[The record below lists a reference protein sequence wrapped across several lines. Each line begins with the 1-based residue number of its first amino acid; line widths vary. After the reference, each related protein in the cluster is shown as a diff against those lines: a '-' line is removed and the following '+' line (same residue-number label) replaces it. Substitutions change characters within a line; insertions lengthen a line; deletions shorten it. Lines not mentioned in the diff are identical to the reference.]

1 MLLAATLTFSQSMGA
16 AIPVAAEELTA
27 DTGQETAETE
37 ESVQEN
43 DDSETTGEAASV
55 PDLEDDEELSLQDD
69 AENAEEEIAEE
80 ENVSETTELSGDN
93 TENQEAF
100 SDGSEA
106 GESVAANEQYQLNLI
121 FEGASGGQDL
131 LPNSRVR
138 IKSRLVDTIGYS
150 DVSAYEL
157 KVAPVTGGNGVKM
170 ADVSLDGQDIVLD
183 VYNKTGDARISATAF
198 INGTEVAKREFWVNI
213 SEYVILPEKITD
225 TSGNEINLEVGQQLD
240 IAKDMK
246 PQLVRY
252 KDGKGDPIPLTG
264 DNYKIVMSQTGPGGE
279 EFRDYDA
286 DGLKWIEVPGQ
297 DLPILERTTENS
309 TWFALLAMERLENG
323 DWHYIT
329 RHHYELTSLISND
342 YDNGHNDDSEEKS
355 SYRLVYDYQDTTG
368 NGAMLPNSQ
377 MTVKTR
383 LADKVNYQ
391 DADDYRLEIIETSK
405 LGDISVS
412 QDGKNLLIRSGKKT
426 GYGCCYVSVQLPD
439 GNGGYQ
445 EAFRKDIWFEVSEY
459 VILPENITDASGNV
473 INPEIGQKI
482 DLEKDMKPQLVRYKN
497 GKGDP
502 IPVTGD
508 NYKIVISSS
517 TDGSTGEIRWDY
529 DTTNWKWINVP
540 GQELP
545 ILERTSGYETRFGL
559 TAMEKDT
566 DGNWHQIARRQYN
579 LDILPGYNG
588 DDSGNFGDSGH
599 DSDDSE
605 EKSFYNLT
613 YDLEGTTGNGAML
626 PNSQM
631 TATTYL
637 EDKTKDYQRVDDYK
651 LEILEQSKL
660 ADISVSADGKKLV
673 IKSGNKTGQGCC
685 YISVQI
691 PDGKG
696 GYREA
701 FRKDMWFSVSEY
713 VILPEKIT
721 DTSGNEINLEVGQQL
736 DIAKDMKPQL
746 VRYKDGKGDP
756 IPVTGDNYKIVIS
769 SWTDESTGTVYPDYD
784 TDGWKWIDVP
794 GQELPILE
802 RTSGYGTHFGLTAME
817 KSADGN
823 WHQIARRMYEV
834 DTLPGYNGDDSGN
847 FGDSGHDSDDS
858 EEKSFYNLTYDLEGT
873 AGNEAMLPNNET
885 TIVTDILDKT
895 SGQHPVKDYKLE
907 IIEQSKLAEA
917 TVSPDGKK
925 LIIKS
930 NDKTGVG
937 CCYVA
942 VKLLDKTGEYKE
954 AFRKDIWFEVSEFM
968 LLPENLT
975 DKNGKLLNP
984 AVGESIN
991 LANLKVKLVQYING
1005 KGDPVEITGNDI
1017 KIVVM
1022 SWKDTES
1029 GKLQYDYDDEA
1040 WNMQKVSGQ
1049 ELPIMTRKSDDNTR
1063 LALSAMRK
1071 NKNGEWER
1079 LVRKHFEIGENSS
1092 KHSHSWKA
1100 VKTVQAT
1107 CTSKGSRTD
1116 KCTSCDGVRTVTLPA
1131 KHTAVKD
1138 AAVAA
1143 TVFKAGKKEGSHC
1156 KVCGKVLR
1164 KQITVA
1170 KLKPTISLTTSSLK
1184 MKAGQSTTAFK
1195 AAGLAKGDYVT
1206 KVTSGNTGIVKVSS
1220 VTKKGTFR
1228 LTAGKK
1234 AGSTTVKVILASK
1247 KSASFKVTVQRRVV
1261 KTSKITVST
1270 KSVTLK
1276 KGTTYRK
1283 LASSV
1288 KVTPVTRQ
1296 EKVTYTSS
1304 NKKIVTVTSGG
1315 VIKGL
1320 KKGTATITI
1329 RSGSKRT
1336 TCKVTVK

>member
-1 MLLAATLTFSQSMGA
+1 MKKKRIAMLLAAALTFSQSMGA
-16 AIPVAAEELTA
+16 AIPVAAEKLTA

-43 DDSETTGEAASV
+43 GGSEITGETASV
-55 PDLEDDEELSLQDD
+55 SDLEDDEELSLQDD
-69 AENAEEEIAEE
+69 AENAEEVAEE
-80 ENVSETTELSGDN
+80 ENTSEIAEISGDN
-93 TENQEAF
+93 TENQEVF
-100 SDGSEA
+100 SDGSEG
-106 GESVAANEQYQLNLI
+106 GESAAANEQYQLNLI
-121 FEGASGGQDL
+121 YEGTSGSQDL
-131 LPNSRVR
+131 LPNSHVR
-138 IKSRLVDTIGYS
+138 IKTRLVDTTDWS
-150 DVSAYEL
+150 AVSTYEL

-198 INGTEVAKREFWVNI
+198 INGTEVAKREFGVNI
-213 SEYVILPEKITD
+213 SEYVILPEKT
-225 TSGNEINLEVGQQLD
+225 INLEAGQQLD

-252 KDGKGDPIPLTG
+252 KDGKGDPIPVTG

-279 EFRDYDA
+279 ELRDYDA
-286 DGLKWIEVPGQ
+286 DGLKWIAVPGQ

-309 TWFALLAMERLENG
+309 TWFALLAMERSENG

-329 RHHYELTSLISND
+329 RHHYALDPLINSD

-355 SYRLVYDYQDTTG
+355 SYSLIYDYQDTTG
-368 NGAMLPNSQ
+368 NGS
-377 MTVKTR
+377 
-383 LADKVNYQ
+383 
-391 DADDYRLEIIETSK
+391 
-405 LGDISVS
+405 
-412 QDGKNLLIRSGKKT
+412 
-426 GYGCCYVSVQLPD
+426 
-439 GNGGYQ
+439 
-445 EAFRKDIWFEVSEY
+445 
-459 VILPENITDASGNV
+459 
-473 INPEIGQKI
+473 
-482 DLEKDMKPQLVRYKN
+482 
-497 GKGDP
+497 
-502 IPVTGD
+502 
-508 NYKIVISSS
+508 
-517 TDGSTGEIRWDY
+517 
-529 DTTNWKWINVP
+529 
-540 GQELP
+540 
-545 ILERTSGYETRFGL
+545 
-559 TAMEKDT
+559 
-566 DGNWHQIARRQYN
+566 
-579 LDILPGYNG
+579 
-588 DDSGNFGDSGH
+588 
-599 DSDDSE
+599 
-605 EKSFYNLT
+605 
-613 YDLEGTTGNGAML
+613 ML

-660 ADISVSADGKKLV
+660 AEISVSADGKKLV

-701 FRKDMWFSVSEY
+701 FRKDIWFSVSEY
-713 VILPEKIT
+713 VLLPENIT
-721 DTSGNEINLEVGQQL
+721 DANGKVFIPEVGQQI
-736 DIAKDMKPQL
+736 DILNNMKPQL
-746 VRYKDGKGDP
+746 VRYKKGKGDP
-756 IPVTGDNYKIVIS
+756 IPVTGDNYKIVIYS
-769 SWTDESTGTVYPDYD
+769 ETDESTGTVHRDYD
-784 TDGWKWIDVP
+784 ADGWKWIDVP

-802 RTSGYGTHFGLTAME
+802 RTSGYGTWFALVAME

-823 WHQIARRMYEV
+823 WHQIARRMYEL
-834 DTLPGYNGDDSGN
+834 DTLPGYNGNDSGS

-917 TVSPDGKK
+917 AVSSDGKK

-942 VKLLDKTGEYKE
+942 VKLLDKTGKYKE

-991 LANLKVKLVQYING
+991 LANLKVKLIQYING

-1022 SWKDTES
+1022 SWRDTES
-1029 GKLQYDYDDEA
+1029 GKLQYDYDEEA

-1063 LALSAMRK
+1063 LALSAIRK

-1143 TVFKAGKKEGSHC
+1143 TVFKAGKTEGSHC

-1164 KQITVA
+1164 KQASVA
-1170 KLKPTISLTTSSLK
+1170 KLKPTISLTASSLK

-1247 KSASFKVTVQRRVV
+1247 KSVSFKVTVQNGAV

-1270 KSVTLK
+1270 KSVILK

-1288 KVTPVTRQ
+1288 KVTPVTSP

-1304 NKKIVTVTSGG
+1304 NKKIATVTSGG

-1329 RSGSKRT
+1329 RSGSKKT

>member
-55 PDLEDDEELSLQDD
+55 PDLKDDEELSLQDD

-80 ENVSETTELSGDN
+80 ENTSEITELFGDN
-93 TENQEAF
+93 TENQEVF
-100 SDGSEA
+100 NDGSEG
-106 GESVAANEQYQLNLI
+106 GESAAANEQYQLNLI

-157 KVAPVTGGNGVKM
+157 KVAPVTGGNGAKM

-309 TWFALLAMERLENG
+309 TWFALLAMERSENG

-355 SYRLVYDYQDTTG
+355 SYRLVYDYQD
-368 NGAMLPNSQ
+368 
-377 MTVKTR
+377 
-383 LADKVNYQ
+383 
-391 DADDYRLEIIETSK
+391 
-405 LGDISVS
+405 
-412 QDGKNLLIRSGKKT
+412 
-426 GYGCCYVSVQLPD
+426 
-439 GNGGYQ
+439 
-445 EAFRKDIWFEVSEY
+445 
-459 VILPENITDASGNV
+459 
-473 INPEIGQKI
+473 
-482 DLEKDMKPQLVRYKN
+482 
-497 GKGDP
+497 
-502 IPVTGD
+502 
-508 NYKIVISSS
+508 
-517 TDGSTGEIRWDY
+517 
-529 DTTNWKWINVP
+529 
-540 GQELP
+540 
-545 ILERTSGYETRFGL
+545 
-559 TAMEKDT
+559 
-566 DGNWHQIARRQYN
+566 
-579 LDILPGYNG
+579 
-588 DDSGNFGDSGH
+588 
-599 DSDDSE
+599 
-605 EKSFYNLT
+605 
-613 YDLEGTTGNGAML
+613 TTGNGAML

-756 IPVTGDNYKIVIS
+756 IPLTGDNYKIVIS

-784 TDGWKWIDVP
+784 TDVWKWIDVP

-802 RTSGYGTHFGLTAME
+802 RTSGYGTYFGLTAME

-823 WHQIARRMYEV
+823 WHQIARRMYEL

-968 LLPENLT
+968 LLPENMT

-1184 MKAGQSTTAFK
+1184 MKASQSTTAFK

-1247 KSASFKVTVQRRVV
+1247 KSASFKVTVQRGVV

-1288 KVTPVTRQ
+1288 KVTPVTSQ

-1320 KKGTATITI
+1320 KKGKKYYVKVRSYKTVNGKRIYGAYSTAKKATI
-1329 RSGSKRT
+1329 K
-1336 TCKVTVK
+1336 

>member
-1 MLLAATLTFSQSMGA
+1 MKKKRIAMLLVATLTFSQSMGA
-16 AIPVAAEELTA
+16 VIPVAAEELTA

-37 ESVQEN
+37 ESEEIVQEN
-43 DDSETTGEAASV
+43 DASETTGEAASV

-80 ENVSETTELSGDN
+80 ENTSETTELFGDN

-106 GESVAANEQYQLNLI
+106 GESAEANEQYQLNLI
-121 FEGASGGQDL
+121 FEGASGSQDL
-131 LPNSRVR
+131 LPNSHVR
-138 IKSRLVDTIGYS
+138 IKSRLVDTIGCS

-183 VYNKTGDARISATAF
+183 IYNKTGDARISATAS

-309 TWFALLAMERLENG
+309 TWFALLAMERSENG

-355 SYRLVYDYQDTTG
+355 SYRLVYDYQD
-368 NGAMLPNSQ
+368 
-377 MTVKTR
+377 
-383 LADKVNYQ
+383 
-391 DADDYRLEIIETSK
+391 
-405 LGDISVS
+405 
-412 QDGKNLLIRSGKKT
+412 
-426 GYGCCYVSVQLPD
+426 
-439 GNGGYQ
+439 
-445 EAFRKDIWFEVSEY
+445 
-459 VILPENITDASGNV
+459 
-473 INPEIGQKI
+473 
-482 DLEKDMKPQLVRYKN
+482 
-497 GKGDP
+497 
-502 IPVTGD
+502 
-508 NYKIVISSS
+508 
-517 TDGSTGEIRWDY
+517 
-529 DTTNWKWINVP
+529 
-540 GQELP
+540 
-545 ILERTSGYETRFGL
+545 
-559 TAMEKDT
+559 
-566 DGNWHQIARRQYN
+566 
-579 LDILPGYNG
+579 
-588 DDSGNFGDSGH
+588 
-599 DSDDSE
+599 
-605 EKSFYNLT
+605 
-613 YDLEGTTGNGAML
+613 TTGNGAML

-721 DTSGNEINLEVGQQL
+721 DANGNVIIPKVGQQV
-736 DIAKDMKPQL
+736 DIVNNMKPQL

-769 SWTDESTGTVYPDYD
+769 SWTDESTGTVYHDYD

-802 RTSGYGTHFGLTAME
+802 RTSGYGTYFGLTAME
-817 KSADGN
+817 KSVDGN
-823 WHQIARRMYEV
+823 WYQIARRMYEL

-1220 VTKKGTFR
+1220 VTKKGAFR

-1247 KSASFKVTVQRRVV
+1247 KSASFKVTVQRGVV

-1288 KVTPVTRQ
+1288 KVTPVTSQ

>member
-1 MLLAATLTFSQSMGA
+1 MKKKRIAMFLVATLTFSQSMGA
-16 AIPVAAEELTA
+16 VIPVAAEELTA

-37 ESVQEN
+37 ESEEIVQEN
-43 DDSETTGEAASV
+43 GGSETTGEAASV

-69 AENAEEEIAEE
+69 AENAEEE
-80 ENVSETTELSGDN
+80 NVSETTELFGDN

-106 GESVAANEQYQLNLI
+106 GGSAAANEQYQLNLI

-329 RHHYELTSLISND
+329 RHYYELNPLNNSD

-355 SYRLVYDYQDTTG
+355 SYRLVYDYQD
-368 NGAMLPNSQ
+368 
-377 MTVKTR
+377 
-383 LADKVNYQ
+383 
-391 DADDYRLEIIETSK
+391 
-405 LGDISVS
+405 
-412 QDGKNLLIRSGKKT
+412 
-426 GYGCCYVSVQLPD
+426 
-439 GNGGYQ
+439 
-445 EAFRKDIWFEVSEY
+445 
-459 VILPENITDASGNV
+459 
-473 INPEIGQKI
+473 
-482 DLEKDMKPQLVRYKN
+482 
-497 GKGDP
+497 
-502 IPVTGD
+502 
-508 NYKIVISSS
+508 
-517 TDGSTGEIRWDY
+517 
-529 DTTNWKWINVP
+529 
-540 GQELP
+540 
-545 ILERTSGYETRFGL
+545 
-559 TAMEKDT
+559 
-566 DGNWHQIARRQYN
+566 
-579 LDILPGYNG
+579 
-588 DDSGNFGDSGH
+588 
-599 DSDDSE
+599 
-605 EKSFYNLT
+605 
-613 YDLEGTTGNGAML
+613 TTGNGAML

-1107 CTSKGSRTD
+1107 CASKGSRTD

-1288 KVTPVTRQ
+1288 KVTPVTSQ

>member
-1 MLLAATLTFSQSMGA
+1 MKKKRIAMLLVATLTFSQSMGA

-55 PDLEDDEELSLQDD
+55 PDLKDDEELSLQDD

-80 ENVSETTELSGDN
+80 ENTSEITELFGDN
-93 TENQEAF
+93 TENQEVF
-100 SDGSEA
+100 NDGSEG
-106 GESVAANEQYQLNLI
+106 GESAAANEQYQLNLI

-309 TWFALLAMERLENG
+309 TWFALLAMERSENG

-368 NGAMLPNSQ
+368 N
-377 MTVKTR
+377 
-383 LADKVNYQ
+383 
-391 DADDYRLEIIETSK
+391 E
-405 LGDISVS
+405 
-412 QDGKNLLIRSGKKT
+412 
-426 GYGCCYVSVQLPD
+426 
-439 GNGGYQ
+439 
-445 EAFRKDIWFEVSEY
+445 
-459 VILPENITDASGNV
+459 
-473 INPEIGQKI
+473 
-482 DLEKDMKPQLVRYKN
+482 
-497 GKGDP
+497 
-502 IPVTGD
+502 
-508 NYKIVISSS
+508 
-517 TDGSTGEIRWDY
+517 
-529 DTTNWKWINVP
+529 
-540 GQELP
+540 
-545 ILERTSGYETRFGL
+545 
-559 TAMEKDT
+559 
-566 DGNWHQIARRQYN
+566 
-579 LDILPGYNG
+579 
-588 DDSGNFGDSGH
+588 
-599 DSDDSE
+599 
-605 EKSFYNLT
+605 
-613 YDLEGTTGNGAML
+613 AML

-769 SWTDESTGTVYPDYD
+769 SWIDESTGTVYHDYD

-802 RTSGYGTHFGLTAME
+802 RTSGYGTYFGLTAME

-823 WHQIARRMYEV
+823 WHQIARRMYEL

-917 TVSPDGKK
+917 TVSSDGKK

-1247 KSASFKVTVQRRVV
+1247 KSASFKVTVQRGVV

-1288 KVTPVTRQ
+1288 KVTPVTSQ

>member
-1 MLLAATLTFSQSMGA
+1 MKKKRIAMLLVATLTFSQSMGA
-16 AIPVAAEELTA
+16 VIPVAAEELTA

-43 DDSETTGEAASV
+43 DDSETIGKAASV

-80 ENVSETTELSGDN
+80 DTSETTELFGDN

-106 GESVAANEQYQLNLI
+106 GESAVANEQYQLNLI

-198 INGTEVAKREFWVNI
+198 INGTEVAKREFGVNI

-329 RHHYELTSLISND
+329 RHHYELNPLNNSD

-355 SYRLVYDYQDTTG
+355 SYRLIYDYQD
-368 NGAMLPNSQ
+368 
-377 MTVKTR
+377 
-383 LADKVNYQ
+383 
-391 DADDYRLEIIETSK
+391 
-405 LGDISVS
+405 
-412 QDGKNLLIRSGKKT
+412 
-426 GYGCCYVSVQLPD
+426 
-439 GNGGYQ
+439 
-445 EAFRKDIWFEVSEY
+445 
-459 VILPENITDASGNV
+459 
-473 INPEIGQKI
+473 
-482 DLEKDMKPQLVRYKN
+482 
-497 GKGDP
+497 
-502 IPVTGD
+502 
-508 NYKIVISSS
+508 
-517 TDGSTGEIRWDY
+517 
-529 DTTNWKWINVP
+529 
-540 GQELP
+540 
-545 ILERTSGYETRFGL
+545 
-559 TAMEKDT
+559 
-566 DGNWHQIARRQYN
+566 
-579 LDILPGYNG
+579 
-588 DDSGNFGDSGH
+588 
-599 DSDDSE
+599 
-605 EKSFYNLT
+605 
-613 YDLEGTTGNGAML
+613 TTGNGAML

-784 TDGWKWIDVP
+784 TDVWKWIDVP

-802 RTSGYGTHFGLTAME
+802 RTSGYGTYFGLTAME

-823 WHQIARRMYEV
+823 WHQIARRMYEL

-907 IIEQSKLAEA
+907 IIEQSKLEEA

-968 LLPENLT
+968 LLPENMT

-1184 MKAGQSTTAFK
+1184 MKASQSTTAFK

-1247 KSASFKVTVQRRVV
+1247 KSASFKVTVQRGVV

-1288 KVTPVTRQ
+1288 KVTPVTSQ

-1329 RSGSKRT
+1329 RIGSKRT

>member
-1 MLLAATLTFSQSMGA
+1 MKKKRIAMLLVATLTFSQSMGA
-16 AIPVAAEELTA
+16 VIPVAAEELTA

-37 ESVQEN
+37 ESEEIVQEN
-43 DDSETTGEAASV
+43 DASETTGEAASV

-80 ENVSETTELSGDN
+80 ENTSETTELFGDN

-106 GESVAANEQYQLNLI
+106 GESAAANEQYQLNLI

-157 KVAPVTGGNGVKM
+157 KVAPVTGGNGAKM

-252 KDGKGDPIPLTG
+252 KDGKGDPIP
-264 DNYKIVMSQTGPGGE
+264 
-279 EFRDYDA
+279 
-286 DGLKWIEVPGQ
+286 
-297 DLPILERTTENS
+297 
-309 TWFALLAMERLENG
+309 
-323 DWHYIT
+323 
-329 RHHYELTSLISND
+329 
-342 YDNGHNDDSEEKS
+342 
-355 SYRLVYDYQDTTG
+355 
-368 NGAMLPNSQ
+368 
-377 MTVKTR
+377 
-383 LADKVNYQ
+383 
-391 DADDYRLEIIETSK
+391 
-405 LGDISVS
+405 
-412 QDGKNLLIRSGKKT
+412 
-426 GYGCCYVSVQLPD
+426 
-439 GNGGYQ
+439 
-445 EAFRKDIWFEVSEY
+445 
-459 VILPENITDASGNV
+459 
-473 INPEIGQKI
+473 
-482 DLEKDMKPQLVRYKN
+482 
-497 GKGDP
+497 
-502 IPVTGD
+502 
-508 NYKIVISSS
+508 
-517 TDGSTGEIRWDY
+517 
-529 DTTNWKWINVP
+529 
-540 GQELP
+540 
-545 ILERTSGYETRFGL
+545 
-559 TAMEKDT
+559 
-566 DGNWHQIARRQYN
+566 
-579 LDILPGYNG
+579 
-588 DDSGNFGDSGH
+588 
-599 DSDDSE
+599 
-605 EKSFYNLT
+605 
-613 YDLEGTTGNGAML
+613 
-626 PNSQM
+626 
-631 TATTYL
+631 
-637 EDKTKDYQRVDDYK
+637 
-651 LEILEQSKL
+651 
-660 ADISVSADGKKLV
+660 
-673 IKSGNKTGQGCC
+673 
-685 YISVQI
+685 
-691 PDGKG
+691 
-696 GYREA
+696 
-701 FRKDMWFSVSEY
+701 
-713 VILPEKIT
+713 
-721 DTSGNEINLEVGQQL
+721 
-736 DIAKDMKPQL
+736 
-746 VRYKDGKGDP
+746 
-756 IPVTGDNYKIVIS
+756 VTGDNYKIVIS
-769 SWTDESTGTVYPDYD
+769 SWTDESTGTVYHDYD

-802 RTSGYGTHFGLTAME
+802 RTSGYGTYFGLTAME
-817 KSADGN
+817 KSVDGN
-823 WHQIARRMYEV
+823 WYQIARRMYEL

-1170 KLKPTISLTTSSLK
+1170 KLKPTISLTASSLK

-1206 KVTSGNTGIVKVSS
+1206 RVTSGNTGIVKVSS
-1220 VTKKGTFR
+1220 VTKKGAFR

-1247 KSASFKVTVQRRVV
+1247 KSASFKVTVQRGVV

-1288 KVTPVTRQ
+1288 KVTPVTSQ

-1320 KKGTATITI
+1320 KKGNATITI

>member
-1 MLLAATLTFSQSMGA
+1 MKKKRIAMLLAAALTFSQSMGA

-43 DDSETTGEAASV
+43 GGSEITGETASV
-55 PDLEDDEELSLQDD
+55 SDLEDDEELSLQDD
-69 AENAEEEIAEE
+69 AENAEEVAEE
-80 ENVSETTELSGDN
+80 ENTSEIAEISGDN
-93 TENQEAF
+93 TENQEVF
-100 SDGSEA
+100 SDGSEG
-106 GESVAANEQYQLNLI
+106 GESATANEQYQLNLI
-121 FEGASGGQDL
+121 YEGTSGSQDL

-138 IKSRLVDTIGYS
+138 MKTRLVDTTDWS
-150 DVSAYEL
+150 AVSTYEL

-198 INGTEVAKREFWVNI
+198 INGTEVAKREFGINI
-213 SEYVILPEKITD
+213 SEYVILPEKT
-225 TSGNEINLEVGQQLD
+225 INLEAGQQLD

-252 KDGKGDPIPLTG
+252 KDGKGDPIPVTG

-279 EFRDYDA
+279 ELRDYDA
-286 DGLKWIEVPGQ
+286 DGLKWIAVPGQ

-309 TWFALLAMERLENG
+309 TWFALLAMERSENG

-329 RHHYELTSLISND
+329 RHHYALDPLINSD

-355 SYRLVYDYQDTTG
+355 SYSLIYDYQDTTG
-368 NGAMLPNSQ
+368 NGS
-377 MTVKTR
+377 
-383 LADKVNYQ
+383 
-391 DADDYRLEIIETSK
+391 
-405 LGDISVS
+405 
-412 QDGKNLLIRSGKKT
+412 
-426 GYGCCYVSVQLPD
+426 
-439 GNGGYQ
+439 
-445 EAFRKDIWFEVSEY
+445 
-459 VILPENITDASGNV
+459 
-473 INPEIGQKI
+473 
-482 DLEKDMKPQLVRYKN
+482 
-497 GKGDP
+497 
-502 IPVTGD
+502 
-508 NYKIVISSS
+508 
-517 TDGSTGEIRWDY
+517 
-529 DTTNWKWINVP
+529 
-540 GQELP
+540 
-545 ILERTSGYETRFGL
+545 
-559 TAMEKDT
+559 
-566 DGNWHQIARRQYN
+566 
-579 LDILPGYNG
+579 
-588 DDSGNFGDSGH
+588 
-599 DSDDSE
+599 
-605 EKSFYNLT
+605 
-613 YDLEGTTGNGAML
+613 ML

-660 ADISVSADGKKLV
+660 AEISVSADGKKLV

-701 FRKDMWFSVSEY
+701 FRKDIWFSVSEY
-713 VILPEKIT
+713 VLLPENIT
-721 DTSGNEINLEVGQQL
+721 DANGKVFIPEVGQQI
-736 DIAKDMKPQL
+736 DILNNMKPQL
-746 VRYKDGKGDP
+746 VRYKKGKGDP
-756 IPVTGDNYKIVIS
+756 IPVTGDNYKIVIYS
-769 SWTDESTGTVYPDYD
+769 ETDESTGTVHRDYD
-784 TDGWKWIDVP
+784 ADGWKWIDVP

-802 RTSGYGTHFGLTAME
+802 RTSGYGTWFALVAME

-823 WHQIARRMYEV
+823 WHQIARRMYEL
-834 DTLPGYNGDDSGN
+834 DTLPGYNGNDSGS

-885 TIVTDILDKT
+885 TIMTDILDKT

-917 TVSPDGKK
+917 AVSSDGKK

-942 VKLLDKTGEYKE
+942 VKLLDKTGKYKE

-991 LANLKVKLVQYING
+991 LANLKVKLIQYING

-1022 SWKDTES
+1022 SWRDTES

-1040 WNMQKVSGQ
+1040 WNMQKVFGQ

-1063 LALSAMRK
+1063 LALSAIRK

-1143 TVFKAGKKEGSHC
+1143 TVFKAGKTEGSHC

-1164 KQITVA
+1164 KQASVA
-1170 KLKPTISLTTSSLK
+1170 KLKPTISLTASSLK

-1206 KVTSGNTGIVKVSS
+1206 KVTSGNTGIVKVSY

-1247 KSASFKVTVQRRVV
+1247 KSASFKVTVQNGAV

-1288 KVTPVTRQ
+1288 KVIPVTSQ
-1296 EKVTYTSS
+1296 
-1304 NKKIVTVTSGG
+1304 
-1315 VIKGL
+1315 
-1320 KKGTATITI
+1320 
-1329 RSGSKRT
+1329 
-1336 TCKVTVK
+1336 

>member
-1 MLLAATLTFSQSMGA
+1 
-16 AIPVAAEELTA
+16 
-27 DTGQETAETE
+27 
-37 ESVQEN
+37 
-43 DDSETTGEAASV
+43 
-55 PDLEDDEELSLQDD
+55 
-69 AENAEEEIAEE
+69 
-80 ENVSETTELSGDN
+80 
-93 TENQEAF
+93 
-100 SDGSEA
+100 
-106 GESVAANEQYQLNLI
+106 
-121 FEGASGGQDL
+121 
-131 LPNSRVR
+131 
-138 IKSRLVDTIGYS
+138 
-150 DVSAYEL
+150 
-157 KVAPVTGGNGVKM
+157 
-170 ADVSLDGQDIVLD
+170 
-183 VYNKTGDARISATAF
+183 
-198 INGTEVAKREFWVNI
+198 
-213 SEYVILPEKITD
+213 
-225 TSGNEINLEVGQQLD
+225 
-240 IAKDMK
+240 
-246 PQLVRY
+246 
-252 KDGKGDPIPLTG
+252 
-264 DNYKIVMSQTGPGGE
+264 
-279 EFRDYDA
+279 
-286 DGLKWIEVPGQ
+286 
-297 DLPILERTTENS
+297 
-309 TWFALLAMERLENG
+309 
-323 DWHYIT
+323 
-329 RHHYELTSLISND
+329 
-342 YDNGHNDDSEEKS
+342 
-355 SYRLVYDYQDTTG
+355 
-368 NGAMLPNSQ
+368 
-377 MTVKTR
+377 
-383 LADKVNYQ
+383 
-391 DADDYRLEIIETSK
+391 
-405 LGDISVS
+405 
-412 QDGKNLLIRSGKKT
+412 
-426 GYGCCYVSVQLPD
+426 
-439 GNGGYQ
+439 
-445 EAFRKDIWFEVSEY
+445 
-459 VILPENITDASGNV
+459 
-473 INPEIGQKI
+473 
-482 DLEKDMKPQLVRYKN
+482 
-497 GKGDP
+497 
-502 IPVTGD
+502 
-508 NYKIVISSS
+508 
-517 TDGSTGEIRWDY
+517 
-529 DTTNWKWINVP
+529 
-540 GQELP
+540 
-545 ILERTSGYETRFGL
+545 
-559 TAMEKDT
+559 
-566 DGNWHQIARRQYN
+566 
-579 LDILPGYNG
+579 
-588 DDSGNFGDSGH
+588 
-599 DSDDSE
+599 
-605 EKSFYNLT
+605 
-613 YDLEGTTGNGAML
+613 
-626 PNSQM
+626 
-631 TATTYL
+631 
-637 EDKTKDYQRVDDYK
+637 
-651 LEILEQSKL
+651 
-660 ADISVSADGKKLV
+660 
-673 IKSGNKTGQGCC
+673 
-685 YISVQI
+685 
-691 PDGKG
+691 
-696 GYREA
+696 
-701 FRKDMWFSVSEY
+701 
-713 VILPEKIT
+713 
-721 DTSGNEINLEVGQQL
+721 
-736 DIAKDMKPQL
+736 
-746 VRYKDGKGDP
+746 
-756 IPVTGDNYKIVIS
+756 
-769 SWTDESTGTVYPDYD
+769 
-784 TDGWKWIDVP
+784 
-794 GQELPILE
+794 
-802 RTSGYGTHFGLTAME
+802 
-817 KSADGN
+817 
-823 WHQIARRMYEV
+823 MYEV

-917 TVSPDGKK
+917 TVSPAGKK

-968 LLPENLT
+968 LIPENLT

-991 LANLKVKLVQYING
+991 FANLKVKLVQYING

-1049 ELPIMTRKSDDNTR
+1049 ELPIMTRKSEDNTR

-1164 KQITVA
+1164 KQASVA
-1170 KLKPTISLTTSSLK
+1170 KLKPTISLTASSLK

-1247 KSASFKVTVQRRVV
+1247 KSASFKVTVQRGAV

-1288 KVTPVTRQ
+1288 KVTPVTSQ
-1296 EKVTYTSS
+1296 KKVTYTSS
-1304 NKKIVTVTSGG
+1304 NKKIATVTSGG

>member
-1 MLLAATLTFSQSMGA
+1 MKKKRIAMLLVATLTFSQSMGA
-16 AIPVAAEELTA
+16 VIPVAAEELTA

-37 ESVQEN
+37 ESEEIVQEN
-43 DDSETTGEAASV
+43 GGSETTGEAASV

-80 ENVSETTELSGDN
+80 ENVSETTELFGDN
-93 TENQEAF
+93 TENQEVF
-100 SDGSEA
+100 SDGSEG
-106 GESVAANEQYQLNLI
+106 GESAEANEQYQLNLI

-198 INGTEVAKREFWVNI
+198 INGTEVAKREFGVNI

-252 KDGKGDPIPLTG
+252 KDGKGDPIPVTG

-279 EFRDYDA
+279 ELRDYDA

-309 TWFALLAMERLENG
+309 TWFALLAMERSENG

-368 NGAMLPNSQ
+368 N
-377 MTVKTR
+377 
-383 LADKVNYQ
+383 
-391 DADDYRLEIIETSK
+391 E
-405 LGDISVS
+405 
-412 QDGKNLLIRSGKKT
+412 
-426 GYGCCYVSVQLPD
+426 
-439 GNGGYQ
+439 
-445 EAFRKDIWFEVSEY
+445 
-459 VILPENITDASGNV
+459 
-473 INPEIGQKI
+473 
-482 DLEKDMKPQLVRYKN
+482 
-497 GKGDP
+497 
-502 IPVTGD
+502 
-508 NYKIVISSS
+508 
-517 TDGSTGEIRWDY
+517 
-529 DTTNWKWINVP
+529 
-540 GQELP
+540 
-545 ILERTSGYETRFGL
+545 
-559 TAMEKDT
+559 
-566 DGNWHQIARRQYN
+566 
-579 LDILPGYNG
+579 
-588 DDSGNFGDSGH
+588 
-599 DSDDSE
+599 
-605 EKSFYNLT
+605 
-613 YDLEGTTGNGAML
+613 AML

-631 TATTYL
+631 TAITYL

-721 DTSGNEINLEVGQQL
+721 DANGNVIIPEVGQQV
-736 DIAKDMKPQL
+736 DIVNNMKPQL

-769 SWTDESTGTVYPDYD
+769 SWTDESTGTVYHDYD

-802 RTSGYGTHFGLTAME
+802 RTSGYGTYFGLTAME

-1116 KCTSCDGVRTVTLPA
+1116 KCTSCDGIRTVTLPA

-1138 AAVAA
+1138 AAIAA

-1170 KLKPTISLTTSSLK
+1170 KLKPTISLTASSLK

-1247 KSASFKVTVQRRVV
+1247 KSASFKVTVQRGAV

-1288 KVTPVTRQ
+1288 KVTPVTSQ

-1304 NKKIVTVTSGG
+1304 NKKIATVTSGG

>member
-1 MLLAATLTFSQSMGA
+1 MKKKRIAMLLVATLTFSQSMGA
-16 AIPVAAEELTA
+16 VIPVAAEELTA

-37 ESVQEN
+37 ESEEIVQEN
-43 DDSETTGEAASV
+43 DASETTGEAASV

-80 ENVSETTELSGDN
+80 ENTSETTELFGDN

-106 GESVAANEQYQLNLI
+106 GESAEANEQYQLNLI
-121 FEGASGGQDL
+121 FEGASGSQDL
-131 LPNSRVR
+131 LPNSHIR
-138 IKSRLVDTIGYS
+138 IKSRLVDTIGCS

-183 VYNKTGDARISATAF
+183 VYNKTGDARISATAS

-309 TWFALLAMERLENG
+309 TWFALLAMERSENG

-355 SYRLVYDYQDTTG
+355 SYRLVYDYQD
-368 NGAMLPNSQ
+368 
-377 MTVKTR
+377 
-383 LADKVNYQ
+383 
-391 DADDYRLEIIETSK
+391 
-405 LGDISVS
+405 
-412 QDGKNLLIRSGKKT
+412 
-426 GYGCCYVSVQLPD
+426 
-439 GNGGYQ
+439 
-445 EAFRKDIWFEVSEY
+445 
-459 VILPENITDASGNV
+459 
-473 INPEIGQKI
+473 
-482 DLEKDMKPQLVRYKN
+482 
-497 GKGDP
+497 
-502 IPVTGD
+502 
-508 NYKIVISSS
+508 
-517 TDGSTGEIRWDY
+517 
-529 DTTNWKWINVP
+529 
-540 GQELP
+540 
-545 ILERTSGYETRFGL
+545 
-559 TAMEKDT
+559 
-566 DGNWHQIARRQYN
+566 
-579 LDILPGYNG
+579 
-588 DDSGNFGDSGH
+588 
-599 DSDDSE
+599 
-605 EKSFYNLT
+605 
-613 YDLEGTTGNGAML
+613 TTGNGAML

-721 DTSGNEINLEVGQQL
+721 DANGNVIIPKVGQQV
-736 DIAKDMKPQL
+736 DIVNNMKPQL

-769 SWTDESTGTVYPDYD
+769 SWTDESTGTVYHDYD

-802 RTSGYGTHFGLTAME
+802 RTSGYGTYFGLTAME

-823 WHQIARRMYEV
+823 WHQIARRMYEL

-1247 KSASFKVTVQRRVV
+1247 KSASFKVTVQRGVV

-1288 KVTPVTRQ
+1288 KVTPVTSQ

>member
-1 MLLAATLTFSQSMGA
+1 MKKKRIAMLLVATLTFSQSMGA
-16 AIPVAAEELTA
+16 VIPVAAEELTA

-37 ESVQEN
+37 ESEEIVQEN
-43 DDSETTGEAASV
+43 DASETTGEAASV

-80 ENVSETTELSGDN
+80 ENTSETTELFGDN
-93 TENQEAF
+93 TENQEVF
-100 SDGSEA
+100 NDGSEG
-106 GESVAANEQYQLNLI
+106 GESAAANEQYQLNLI

-157 KVAPVTGGNGVKM
+157 KVAPVTGGNGAKM

-309 TWFALLAMERLENG
+309 TWFALLAMERSENG

-355 SYRLVYDYQDTTG
+355 SYRLVYDYQD
-368 NGAMLPNSQ
+368 
-377 MTVKTR
+377 
-383 LADKVNYQ
+383 
-391 DADDYRLEIIETSK
+391 
-405 LGDISVS
+405 
-412 QDGKNLLIRSGKKT
+412 
-426 GYGCCYVSVQLPD
+426 
-439 GNGGYQ
+439 
-445 EAFRKDIWFEVSEY
+445 
-459 VILPENITDASGNV
+459 
-473 INPEIGQKI
+473 
-482 DLEKDMKPQLVRYKN
+482 
-497 GKGDP
+497 
-502 IPVTGD
+502 
-508 NYKIVISSS
+508 
-517 TDGSTGEIRWDY
+517 
-529 DTTNWKWINVP
+529 
-540 GQELP
+540 
-545 ILERTSGYETRFGL
+545 
-559 TAMEKDT
+559 
-566 DGNWHQIARRQYN
+566 
-579 LDILPGYNG
+579 
-588 DDSGNFGDSGH
+588 
-599 DSDDSE
+599 
-605 EKSFYNLT
+605 
-613 YDLEGTTGNGAML
+613 TTGNGAML

-802 RTSGYGTHFGLTAME
+802 RTSGYGTYFGLTAME

-823 WHQIARRMYEV
+823 WHQIARRMYEL

-1170 KLKPTISLTTSSLK
+1170 KLKPTISLTASSLK

-1206 KVTSGNTGIVKVSS
+1206 RVTSGNTGIVKVSS
-1220 VTKKGTFR
+1220 VTKKGAFR

-1247 KSASFKVTVQRRVV
+1247 KSASFKVTVQRGVV

-1288 KVTPVTRQ
+1288 KVTPVTSQ

-1320 KKGTATITI
+1320 KKGNATITI

>member
-1 MLLAATLTFSQSMGA
+1 MKKKRIAMLLVATLTFSQSMGA
-16 AIPVAAEELTA
+16 VIPVAAEELTA
-27 DTGQETAETE
+27 DTGQEPAETE

-80 ENVSETTELSGDN
+80 ENTSETTELSGDN
-93 TENQEAF
+93 TENQEVF
-100 SDGSEA
+100 NDGSEG
-106 GESVAANEQYQLNLI
+106 GESAEANEQYQLNLM

-131 LPNSRVR
+131 LPNSHVR
-138 IKSRLVDTIGYS
+138 IKTRLVDTTDWS

-183 VYNKTGDARISATAF
+183 IYDKTGDARISATAF
-198 INGTEVAKREFWVNI
+198 INGTEVAKREFGVNI

-252 KDGKGDPIPLTG
+252 KDGKGDPIPVTG

-279 EFRDYDA
+279 ELRDYDA

-309 TWFALLAMERLENG
+309 TWFALLAMERSENG

-329 RHHYELTSLISND
+329 RHHYELNPLNNSD

-355 SYRLVYDYQDTTG
+355 SYRLIYDYQDTTG
-368 NGAMLPNSQ
+368 N
-377 MTVKTR
+377 
-383 LADKVNYQ
+383 
-391 DADDYRLEIIETSK
+391 E
-405 LGDISVS
+405 
-412 QDGKNLLIRSGKKT
+412 
-426 GYGCCYVSVQLPD
+426 
-439 GNGGYQ
+439 
-445 EAFRKDIWFEVSEY
+445 
-459 VILPENITDASGNV
+459 
-473 INPEIGQKI
+473 
-482 DLEKDMKPQLVRYKN
+482 
-497 GKGDP
+497 
-502 IPVTGD
+502 
-508 NYKIVISSS
+508 
-517 TDGSTGEIRWDY
+517 
-529 DTTNWKWINVP
+529 
-540 GQELP
+540 
-545 ILERTSGYETRFGL
+545 
-559 TAMEKDT
+559 
-566 DGNWHQIARRQYN
+566 
-579 LDILPGYNG
+579 
-588 DDSGNFGDSGH
+588 
-599 DSDDSE
+599 
-605 EKSFYNLT
+605 
-613 YDLEGTTGNGAML
+613 AML

-746 VRYKDGKGDP
+746 VRYKGGKGDP

-769 SWTDESTGTVYPDYD
+769 SWTDESTGTVYHDYD

-802 RTSGYGTHFGLTAME
+802 RTSGYGTYFGLTAME

-1116 KCTSCDGVRTVTLPA
+1116 KCTSCDGIRTVTLPA

-1138 AAVAA
+1138 AAIAA

-1170 KLKPTISLTTSSLK
+1170 KLKPTISLTASSLK

-1247 KSASFKVTVQRRVV
+1247 KSASFKVTVQRGAV

-1288 KVTPVTRQ
+1288 KVTPVTSQ

-1304 NKKIVTVTSGG
+1304 NKKIATVTSGG

>member
-1 MLLAATLTFSQSMGA
+1 MKKKRIAMLLVATLTFSQSMGA
-16 AIPVAAEELTA
+16 VIPVAAEELTA

-55 PDLEDDEELSLQDD
+55 PDLKDDEELSLQDD

-80 ENVSETTELSGDN
+80 ENTSEITELFGDN
-93 TENQEAF
+93 TENQEVF
-100 SDGSEA
+100 NDGSEG
-106 GESVAANEQYQLNLI
+106 GESAAANEQYQLNLI

-157 KVAPVTGGNGVKM
+157 KVAPVTGGNGAKM

-309 TWFALLAMERLENG
+309 TWFALLAMERSENG

-355 SYRLVYDYQDTTG
+355 SYRLVYDYQD
-368 NGAMLPNSQ
+368 
-377 MTVKTR
+377 
-383 LADKVNYQ
+383 
-391 DADDYRLEIIETSK
+391 
-405 LGDISVS
+405 
-412 QDGKNLLIRSGKKT
+412 
-426 GYGCCYVSVQLPD
+426 
-439 GNGGYQ
+439 
-445 EAFRKDIWFEVSEY
+445 
-459 VILPENITDASGNV
+459 
-473 INPEIGQKI
+473 
-482 DLEKDMKPQLVRYKN
+482 
-497 GKGDP
+497 
-502 IPVTGD
+502 
-508 NYKIVISSS
+508 
-517 TDGSTGEIRWDY
+517 
-529 DTTNWKWINVP
+529 
-540 GQELP
+540 
-545 ILERTSGYETRFGL
+545 
-559 TAMEKDT
+559 
-566 DGNWHQIARRQYN
+566 
-579 LDILPGYNG
+579 
-588 DDSGNFGDSGH
+588 
-599 DSDDSE
+599 
-605 EKSFYNLT
+605 
-613 YDLEGTTGNGAML
+613 TTGNGAML

-769 SWTDESTGTVYPDYD
+769 SWTDESTGTVYHDYD

-802 RTSGYGTHFGLTAME
+802 RTSGYGTYFGLTAME

-823 WHQIARRMYEV
+823 WHQIARRMYEL

-917 TVSPDGKK
+917 TVSSDGKK

-1049 ELPIMTRKSDDNTR
+1049 ELPIMTIKSDDNTR

-1143 TVFKAGKKEGSHC
+1143 TVFKAGKTEGSHC

-1164 KQITVA
+1164 KQASVA
-1170 KLKPTISLTTSSLK
+1170 KLKPTISLTASSLK
-1184 MKAGQSTTAFK
+1184 MKAGQSTTVFK

-1247 KSASFKVTVQRRVV
+1247 KSASFKVTVQRGVV

-1288 KVTPVTRQ
+1288 KVTPVTSQ

-1320 KKGTATITI
+1320 KKGNATITI

>member
-1 MLLAATLTFSQSMGA
+1 MKKKRIAMLLVATLTFSQSMGA
-16 AIPVAAEELTA
+16 VIPVAAEELTA

-37 ESVQEN
+37 ESEEIVQEN
-43 DDSETTGEAASV
+43 DASETTGEAASV
-55 PDLEDDEELSLQDD
+55 PDLEDEEELSLQDD

-80 ENVSETTELSGDN
+80 ENTSETTELFGDN
-93 TENQEAF
+93 TENQEVF
-100 SDGSEA
+100 NDGSEG
-106 GESVAANEQYQLNLI
+106 GESAAANEQYQLNLI

-198 INGTEVAKREFWVNI
+198 INGTEVAKREFGVNI

-329 RHHYELTSLISND
+329 RHYYELNPLNNSD

-355 SYRLVYDYQDTTG
+355 SYRLVYDYQD
-368 NGAMLPNSQ
+368 
-377 MTVKTR
+377 
-383 LADKVNYQ
+383 
-391 DADDYRLEIIETSK
+391 
-405 LGDISVS
+405 
-412 QDGKNLLIRSGKKT
+412 
-426 GYGCCYVSVQLPD
+426 
-439 GNGGYQ
+439 
-445 EAFRKDIWFEVSEY
+445 
-459 VILPENITDASGNV
+459 
-473 INPEIGQKI
+473 
-482 DLEKDMKPQLVRYKN
+482 
-497 GKGDP
+497 
-502 IPVTGD
+502 
-508 NYKIVISSS
+508 
-517 TDGSTGEIRWDY
+517 
-529 DTTNWKWINVP
+529 
-540 GQELP
+540 
-545 ILERTSGYETRFGL
+545 
-559 TAMEKDT
+559 
-566 DGNWHQIARRQYN
+566 
-579 LDILPGYNG
+579 
-588 DDSGNFGDSGH
+588 
-599 DSDDSE
+599 
-605 EKSFYNLT
+605 
-613 YDLEGTTGNGAML
+613 TTGNGAML

-696 GYREA
+696 GYKEA

-721 DTSGNEINLEVGQQL
+721 DANGNVIIPEVGQQV
-736 DIAKDMKPQL
+736 DIVNNMKPQL

-769 SWTDESTGTVYPDYD
+769 SWTDESTGTVYHDYD

-802 RTSGYGTHFGLTAME
+802 RTSGYGTYFGLTAME

-823 WHQIARRMYEV
+823 WHQIARRMYEL

-1170 KLKPTISLTTSSLK
+1170 KLKPTISLTASSMK

-1247 KSASFKVTVQRRVV
+1247 KSASFKVTVQRGAV

-1288 KVTPVTRQ
+1288 KVTPVTSQ

-1304 NKKIVTVTSGG
+1304 NKKIATVTSGG

>member
-1 MLLAATLTFSQSMGA
+1 MKKKRIAMLLVATLTFSQSMGA
-16 AIPVAAEELTA
+16 VIPVAAEELTA

-37 ESVQEN
+37 ESEEIVQEN
-43 DDSETTGEAASV
+43 DASETTGEAASV

-80 ENVSETTELSGDN
+80 ENTSETTELFGDN
-93 TENQEAF
+93 TENQEVF
-100 SDGSEA
+100 NDGSEG
-106 GESVAANEQYQLNLI
+106 GESAAANEQYQLNLI

-157 KVAPVTGGNGVKM
+157 KVAPVTGGNGAKM

-309 TWFALLAMERLENG
+309 TWFALLAMERSENG

-355 SYRLVYDYQDTTG
+355 SYRLVYDYQD
-368 NGAMLPNSQ
+368 
-377 MTVKTR
+377 
-383 LADKVNYQ
+383 
-391 DADDYRLEIIETSK
+391 
-405 LGDISVS
+405 
-412 QDGKNLLIRSGKKT
+412 
-426 GYGCCYVSVQLPD
+426 
-439 GNGGYQ
+439 
-445 EAFRKDIWFEVSEY
+445 
-459 VILPENITDASGNV
+459 
-473 INPEIGQKI
+473 
-482 DLEKDMKPQLVRYKN
+482 
-497 GKGDP
+497 
-502 IPVTGD
+502 
-508 NYKIVISSS
+508 
-517 TDGSTGEIRWDY
+517 
-529 DTTNWKWINVP
+529 
-540 GQELP
+540 
-545 ILERTSGYETRFGL
+545 
-559 TAMEKDT
+559 
-566 DGNWHQIARRQYN
+566 
-579 LDILPGYNG
+579 
-588 DDSGNFGDSGH
+588 
-599 DSDDSE
+599 
-605 EKSFYNLT
+605 
-613 YDLEGTTGNGAML
+613 TTGNGAML

-769 SWTDESTGTVYPDYD
+769 SWTDESTGTVYHDYD

-802 RTSGYGTHFGLTAME
+802 RTSGYGTYFGLTAME

-823 WHQIARRMYEV
+823 WHQIARRMYEL

-1170 KLKPTISLTTSSLK
+1170 KLKPTISLTASSLK

-1206 KVTSGNTGIVKVSS
+1206 RVTSGNTGIVKVSS
-1220 VTKKGTFR
+1220 VTKKGAFR

-1247 KSASFKVTVQRRVV
+1247 KSASFKVTVQRGVV

-1288 KVTPVTRQ
+1288 KVTPVTSQ

-1320 KKGTATITI
+1320 KKGNATITI

>member
-1 MLLAATLTFSQSMGA
+1 MKKKRIAMLLVATLTFSQSMGA
-16 AIPVAAEELTA
+16 VIPVAAEELTA

-37 ESVQEN
+37 EIVQKN
-43 DDSETTGEAASV
+43 GGSETTGEVASV
-55 PDLEDDEELSLQDD
+55 PDLEDEEELSLQDD

-80 ENVSETTELSGDN
+80 ENTSEITELFGDN

-106 GESVAANEQYQLNLI
+106 GESAAANEQYQLNLI

-157 KVAPVTGGNGVKM
+157 KVAPVTGGNGAKM

-309 TWFALLAMERLENG
+309 TWFALLAMERSENG

-368 NGAMLPNSQ
+368 N
-377 MTVKTR
+377 
-383 LADKVNYQ
+383 
-391 DADDYRLEIIETSK
+391 E
-405 LGDISVS
+405 
-412 QDGKNLLIRSGKKT
+412 
-426 GYGCCYVSVQLPD
+426 
-439 GNGGYQ
+439 
-445 EAFRKDIWFEVSEY
+445 
-459 VILPENITDASGNV
+459 
-473 INPEIGQKI
+473 
-482 DLEKDMKPQLVRYKN
+482 
-497 GKGDP
+497 
-502 IPVTGD
+502 
-508 NYKIVISSS
+508 
-517 TDGSTGEIRWDY
+517 
-529 DTTNWKWINVP
+529 
-540 GQELP
+540 
-545 ILERTSGYETRFGL
+545 
-559 TAMEKDT
+559 
-566 DGNWHQIARRQYN
+566 
-579 LDILPGYNG
+579 
-588 DDSGNFGDSGH
+588 
-599 DSDDSE
+599 
-605 EKSFYNLT
+605 
-613 YDLEGTTGNGAML
+613 AML

-721 DTSGNEINLEVGQQL
+721 DANGNVIIPKVGQQV
-736 DIAKDMKPQL
+736 DIVNNMKPQL

-784 TDGWKWIDVP
+784 TDVWKWIDVP

-802 RTSGYGTHFGLTAME
+802 RTSGYGTYFGLTAME
-817 KSADGN
+817 KSVDGN
-823 WHQIARRMYEV
+823 WYQIARRMYEL

-1170 KLKPTISLTTSSLK
+1170 KLKPTISLTASSLK

-1206 KVTSGNTGIVKVSS
+1206 RVTSGNTGIVKVSS
-1220 VTKKGTFR
+1220 VTKKGAFR

-1247 KSASFKVTVQRRVV
+1247 KSASFKVTVQRGVV

-1288 KVTPVTRQ
+1288 KVTPVTSQ

-1320 KKGTATITI
+1320 KKGNATITI

>member
-1 MLLAATLTFSQSMGA
+1 MKKKRIAMLLVATLTFSQSMGA
-16 AIPVAAEELTA
+16 VIPVAAEELTA

-37 ESVQEN
+37 ESEEIVQEN
-43 DDSETTGEAASV
+43 GGSETTGEAASV

-80 ENVSETTELSGDN
+80 ENVSETTELFGDN

-106 GESVAANEQYQLNLI
+106 GGSAAANEQYQLNLI

-198 INGTEVAKREFWVNI
+198 INGTEVAKREFGVNI

-329 RHHYELTSLISND
+329 RHYYELNPLNNSD

-377 MTVKTR
+377 MT
-383 LADKVNYQ
+383 A
-391 DADDYRLEIIETSK
+391 TS
-405 LGDISVS
+405 
-412 QDGKNLLIRSGKKT
+412 
-426 GYGCCYVSVQLPD
+426 
-439 GNGGYQ
+439 
-445 EAFRKDIWFEVSEY
+445 
-459 VILPENITDASGNV
+459 
-473 INPEIGQKI
+473 
-482 DLEKDMKPQLVRYKN
+482 
-497 GKGDP
+497 
-502 IPVTGD
+502 
-508 NYKIVISSS
+508 
-517 TDGSTGEIRWDY
+517 
-529 DTTNWKWINVP
+529 
-540 GQELP
+540 
-545 ILERTSGYETRFGL
+545 
-559 TAMEKDT
+559 
-566 DGNWHQIARRQYN
+566 
-579 LDILPGYNG
+579 
-588 DDSGNFGDSGH
+588 
-599 DSDDSE
+599 
-605 EKSFYNLT
+605 
-613 YDLEGTTGNGAML
+613 
-626 PNSQM
+626 
-631 TATTYL
+631 YL

-968 LLPENLT
+968 LIPDNLT

-1017 KIVVM
+1017 KIVVI

-1170 KLKPTISLTTSSLK
+1170 KLKPTISLTASSLK

-1247 KSASFKVTVQRRVV
+1247 KSASFKVTVQRGAV

-1288 KVTPVTRQ
+1288 KVTPVTSQ

-1304 NKKIVTVTSGG
+1304 NKKIATVTSGG

>member
-1 MLLAATLTFSQSMGA
+1 MKKKRIAMLLVATLTFSQSMGA
-16 AIPVAAEELTA
+16 VIPVAAEELTA

-43 DDSETTGEAASV
+43 DDSETIGKAASV

-80 ENVSETTELSGDN
+80 DTSETTELFGDN

-106 GESVAANEQYQLNLI
+106 GESAVANEQYQLNLI

-198 INGTEVAKREFWVNI
+198 INGTEVAKREFGVNI

-329 RHHYELTSLISND
+329 RHHYELNPLNNSD

-355 SYRLVYDYQDTTG
+355 SYRLIYDYQD
-368 NGAMLPNSQ
+368 
-377 MTVKTR
+377 
-383 LADKVNYQ
+383 
-391 DADDYRLEIIETSK
+391 
-405 LGDISVS
+405 
-412 QDGKNLLIRSGKKT
+412 
-426 GYGCCYVSVQLPD
+426 
-439 GNGGYQ
+439 
-445 EAFRKDIWFEVSEY
+445 
-459 VILPENITDASGNV
+459 
-473 INPEIGQKI
+473 
-482 DLEKDMKPQLVRYKN
+482 
-497 GKGDP
+497 
-502 IPVTGD
+502 
-508 NYKIVISSS
+508 
-517 TDGSTGEIRWDY
+517 
-529 DTTNWKWINVP
+529 
-540 GQELP
+540 
-545 ILERTSGYETRFGL
+545 
-559 TAMEKDT
+559 
-566 DGNWHQIARRQYN
+566 
-579 LDILPGYNG
+579 
-588 DDSGNFGDSGH
+588 
-599 DSDDSE
+599 
-605 EKSFYNLT
+605 
-613 YDLEGTTGNGAML
+613 TTGNGAML

-784 TDGWKWIDVP
+784 TDVWKWIDVP

-802 RTSGYGTHFGLTAME
+802 RTSGYGTYFGLTAME

-823 WHQIARRMYEV
+823 WHQIARRMYEL

-907 IIEQSKLAEA
+907 IIEQSKLEEA

-968 LLPENLT
+968 LLPENMT

-1184 MKAGQSTTAFK
+1184 MKASQSTTAFK

-1247 KSASFKVTVQRRVV
+1247 KSASFKVTVQRGVV

-1288 KVTPVTRQ
+1288 KVTPVTSQ

-1320 KKGTATITI
+1320 KKGNATITI

>member
-1 MLLAATLTFSQSMGA
+1 MKKKRIAMLLAATLTFSQSMGA

-37 ESVQEN
+37 ESEEIVQEN
-43 DDSETTGEAASV
+43 GGSETTGEVASV

-80 ENVSETTELSGDN
+80 ENVSETTELFGDN

-106 GESVAANEQYQLNLI
+106 GESAAANEQYQLNLI

-329 RHHYELTSLISND
+329 RHYYELNPLNNSD

-355 SYRLVYDYQDTTG
+355 SYRLVYDYQD
-368 NGAMLPNSQ
+368 
-377 MTVKTR
+377 
-383 LADKVNYQ
+383 
-391 DADDYRLEIIETSK
+391 
-405 LGDISVS
+405 
-412 QDGKNLLIRSGKKT
+412 
-426 GYGCCYVSVQLPD
+426 
-439 GNGGYQ
+439 
-445 EAFRKDIWFEVSEY
+445 
-459 VILPENITDASGNV
+459 
-473 INPEIGQKI
+473 
-482 DLEKDMKPQLVRYKN
+482 
-497 GKGDP
+497 
-502 IPVTGD
+502 
-508 NYKIVISSS
+508 
-517 TDGSTGEIRWDY
+517 
-529 DTTNWKWINVP
+529 
-540 GQELP
+540 
-545 ILERTSGYETRFGL
+545 
-559 TAMEKDT
+559 
-566 DGNWHQIARRQYN
+566 
-579 LDILPGYNG
+579 
-588 DDSGNFGDSGH
+588 
-599 DSDDSE
+599 
-605 EKSFYNLT
+605 
-613 YDLEGTTGNGAML
+613 TTGNGAML

-660 ADISVSADGKKLV
+660 ADISVSTDGKKLV

-784 TDGWKWIDVP
+784 TDVWKWIDVP

-802 RTSGYGTHFGLTAME
+802 RTSGYGTYFGLTAME

-823 WHQIARRMYEV
+823 WHQIARRMYEL

-907 IIEQSKLAEA
+907 IIEQSKLEEA

-968 LLPENLT
+968 LLPENMT

-1184 MKAGQSTTAFK
+1184 MKASQSTTAFK

-1247 KSASFKVTVQRRVV
+1247 KSASFKVTVQRGVV

-1288 KVTPVTRQ
+1288 KVTPVTSQ

>member
-1 MLLAATLTFSQSMGA
+1 MKKKRIAMLLAATLTFSQSMGA

-55 PDLEDDEELSLQDD
+55 PDLEDDEELSIQDD

-80 ENVSETTELSGDN
+80 ENTSEITELFGDN
-93 TENQEAF
+93 TENQEVF
-100 SDGSEA
+100 NDGSEG
-106 GESVAANEQYQLNLI
+106 GESAEANEQYQLNLI

-131 LPNSRVR
+131 LPNSHVR
-138 IKSRLVDTIGYS
+138 IKSRLVDTIGCS

-198 INGTEVAKREFWVNI
+198 INGTEVAKREFGVNI

-252 KDGKGDPIPLTG
+252 KDGKGDPIPVTG

-279 EFRDYDA
+279 ELRDYDA

-309 TWFALLAMERLENG
+309 TWFALLAMERSENG

-329 RHHYELTSLISND
+329 RHHYELNPLNNSD

-355 SYRLVYDYQDTTG
+355 SYRLIYDYQDTTG
-368 NGAMLPNSQ
+368 N
-377 MTVKTR
+377 
-383 LADKVNYQ
+383 
-391 DADDYRLEIIETSK
+391 E
-405 LGDISVS
+405 
-412 QDGKNLLIRSGKKT
+412 
-426 GYGCCYVSVQLPD
+426 
-439 GNGGYQ
+439 
-445 EAFRKDIWFEVSEY
+445 
-459 VILPENITDASGNV
+459 
-473 INPEIGQKI
+473 
-482 DLEKDMKPQLVRYKN
+482 
-497 GKGDP
+497 
-502 IPVTGD
+502 
-508 NYKIVISSS
+508 
-517 TDGSTGEIRWDY
+517 
-529 DTTNWKWINVP
+529 
-540 GQELP
+540 
-545 ILERTSGYETRFGL
+545 
-559 TAMEKDT
+559 
-566 DGNWHQIARRQYN
+566 
-579 LDILPGYNG
+579 
-588 DDSGNFGDSGH
+588 
-599 DSDDSE
+599 
-605 EKSFYNLT
+605 
-613 YDLEGTTGNGAML
+613 AML

-769 SWTDESTGTVYPDYD
+769 SWTDESTGTVYHDYD

-802 RTSGYGTHFGLTAME
+802 RTSGYGTYFGLTAME

-968 LLPENLT
+968 LIPDNLT

-1116 KCTSCDGVRTVTLPA
+1116 KCTSCDGIRTVTLPA

-1138 AAVAA
+1138 AAIAA

-1170 KLKPTISLTTSSLK
+1170 KLKPTISLTASSLK

-1220 VTKKGTFR
+1220 VTKKGTFK

-1247 KSASFKVTVQRRVV
+1247 KSASFKVTVQRGAV

-1288 KVTPVTRQ
+1288 KVTPVTSQ

-1304 NKKIVTVTSGG
+1304 NKKIATVTSGG

>member
-55 PDLEDDEELSLQDD
+55 PDLKDDEELSLQDD

-80 ENVSETTELSGDN
+80 ENTSEITELFGDN
-93 TENQEAF
+93 TENQEVF
-100 SDGSEA
+100 NDGSEG
-106 GESVAANEQYQLNLI
+106 GESAAANEQYQLNLI

-157 KVAPVTGGNGVKM
+157 KVAPVTGGNGAKM

-309 TWFALLAMERLENG
+309 TWFALLAMERSENG

-355 SYRLVYDYQDTTG
+355 SYRLIYDYQD
-368 NGAMLPNSQ
+368 
-377 MTVKTR
+377 
-383 LADKVNYQ
+383 
-391 DADDYRLEIIETSK
+391 
-405 LGDISVS
+405 
-412 QDGKNLLIRSGKKT
+412 
-426 GYGCCYVSVQLPD
+426 
-439 GNGGYQ
+439 
-445 EAFRKDIWFEVSEY
+445 
-459 VILPENITDASGNV
+459 
-473 INPEIGQKI
+473 
-482 DLEKDMKPQLVRYKN
+482 
-497 GKGDP
+497 
-502 IPVTGD
+502 
-508 NYKIVISSS
+508 
-517 TDGSTGEIRWDY
+517 
-529 DTTNWKWINVP
+529 
-540 GQELP
+540 
-545 ILERTSGYETRFGL
+545 
-559 TAMEKDT
+559 
-566 DGNWHQIARRQYN
+566 
-579 LDILPGYNG
+579 
-588 DDSGNFGDSGH
+588 
-599 DSDDSE
+599 
-605 EKSFYNLT
+605 
-613 YDLEGTTGNGAML
+613 TTGNGAML

-784 TDGWKWIDVP
+784 TDVWKWIDVP

-802 RTSGYGTHFGLTAME
+802 RTSGYGTYFGLTAME

-823 WHQIARRMYEV
+823 WHQIARRMYEL

-968 LLPENLT
+968 LLPENMT

-1170 KLKPTISLTTSSLK
+1170 KLKPTISLTASSLK

-1206 KVTSGNTGIVKVSS
+1206 RVTSGNTGIVKVSS
-1220 VTKKGTFR
+1220 VTKKGAFR

-1247 KSASFKVTVQRRVV
+1247 KSASFKVTVQRGVV

-1288 KVTPVTRQ
+1288 KVTPVTSQ

>member
-1 MLLAATLTFSQSMGA
+1 MKKKRIAMLLVATLTFSQSMGA
-16 AIPVAAEELTA
+16 VIPVAAEELTA

-37 ESVQEN
+37 ESEEIVQEN
-43 DDSETTGEAASV
+43 DASETTGEAASV

-80 ENVSETTELSGDN
+80 ENTSETTELFGDN

-106 GESVAANEQYQLNLI
+106 GESAEANEQYQLNLI
-121 FEGASGGQDL
+121 FEGASGSQDL
-131 LPNSRVR
+131 LPNSHVR
-138 IKSRLVDTIGYS
+138 IKSRLVDTIGCS

-183 VYNKTGDARISATAF
+183 VYNKTGDARISATAS

-309 TWFALLAMERLENG
+309 TWFALLAMERSENG

-355 SYRLVYDYQDTTG
+355 SYRLVYDYQD
-368 NGAMLPNSQ
+368 
-377 MTVKTR
+377 
-383 LADKVNYQ
+383 
-391 DADDYRLEIIETSK
+391 
-405 LGDISVS
+405 
-412 QDGKNLLIRSGKKT
+412 
-426 GYGCCYVSVQLPD
+426 
-439 GNGGYQ
+439 
-445 EAFRKDIWFEVSEY
+445 
-459 VILPENITDASGNV
+459 
-473 INPEIGQKI
+473 
-482 DLEKDMKPQLVRYKN
+482 
-497 GKGDP
+497 
-502 IPVTGD
+502 
-508 NYKIVISSS
+508 
-517 TDGSTGEIRWDY
+517 
-529 DTTNWKWINVP
+529 
-540 GQELP
+540 
-545 ILERTSGYETRFGL
+545 
-559 TAMEKDT
+559 
-566 DGNWHQIARRQYN
+566 
-579 LDILPGYNG
+579 
-588 DDSGNFGDSGH
+588 
-599 DSDDSE
+599 
-605 EKSFYNLT
+605 
-613 YDLEGTTGNGAML
+613 TTGNGAML

-721 DTSGNEINLEVGQQL
+721 DANGNVIIPKVGQQV
-736 DIAKDMKPQL
+736 DIVNNMKPQL

-784 TDGWKWIDVP
+784 TDVWKWIDVP

-802 RTSGYGTHFGLTAME
+802 RTSGYGTYFGLTAME

-823 WHQIARRMYEV
+823 WHQIARRMYEL

-1247 KSASFKVTVQRRVV
+1247 KSASFKVTVQRGVV

-1288 KVTPVTRQ
+1288 KVTPVTSQ

>member
-1 MLLAATLTFSQSMGA
+1 MKKKRIAMLLVATLTFSQSMGA
-16 AIPVAAEELTA
+16 VIPVAAEELTA

-55 PDLEDDEELSLQDD
+55 PDLKDDEELSLQDD

-80 ENVSETTELSGDN
+80 ENTSEITELFGDN
-93 TENQEAF
+93 TENQEVF
-100 SDGSEA
+100 NDGSEG
-106 GESVAANEQYQLNLI
+106 GESAAANEQYQLNLI

-157 KVAPVTGGNGVKM
+157 KVAPVTGGNGAKM

-309 TWFALLAMERLENG
+309 TWFALLAMERSENG

-355 SYRLVYDYQDTTG
+355 SYRLVYDYQD
-368 NGAMLPNSQ
+368 
-377 MTVKTR
+377 
-383 LADKVNYQ
+383 
-391 DADDYRLEIIETSK
+391 
-405 LGDISVS
+405 
-412 QDGKNLLIRSGKKT
+412 
-426 GYGCCYVSVQLPD
+426 
-439 GNGGYQ
+439 
-445 EAFRKDIWFEVSEY
+445 
-459 VILPENITDASGNV
+459 
-473 INPEIGQKI
+473 
-482 DLEKDMKPQLVRYKN
+482 
-497 GKGDP
+497 
-502 IPVTGD
+502 
-508 NYKIVISSS
+508 
-517 TDGSTGEIRWDY
+517 
-529 DTTNWKWINVP
+529 
-540 GQELP
+540 
-545 ILERTSGYETRFGL
+545 
-559 TAMEKDT
+559 
-566 DGNWHQIARRQYN
+566 
-579 LDILPGYNG
+579 
-588 DDSGNFGDSGH
+588 
-599 DSDDSE
+599 
-605 EKSFYNLT
+605 
-613 YDLEGTTGNGAML
+613 TTGNGAML

-721 DTSGNEINLEVGQQL
+721 DANGNVIIPKVGQKV
-736 DIAKDMKPQL
+736 DIVNNMKPQL

-769 SWTDESTGTVYPDYD
+769 SWTDESTGTVYHDYD

-802 RTSGYGTHFGLTAME
+802 RTSGYGTYFGLTAME

-823 WHQIARRMYEV
+823 WHQIARRMYEL

-917 TVSPDGKK
+917 TVSSDGKK

-1143 TVFKAGKKEGSHC
+1143 TVFKAGKTEGSHC

-1164 KQITVA
+1164 KQASVA
-1170 KLKPTISLTTSSLK
+1170 KLKPTISLTASSLK
-1184 MKAGQSTTAFK
+1184 MKAGQSTTVFK

-1247 KSASFKVTVQRRVV
+1247 KSASFKVTVQRGVV

-1288 KVTPVTRQ
+1288 KVTPVTSQ

-1320 KKGTATITI
+1320 KKGNATITT

>member
-1 MLLAATLTFSQSMGA
+1 MKKKRIAMLLVATLMFSQSMGA
-16 AIPVAAEELTA
+16 VIPVAAEELTA

-37 ESVQEN
+37 ESEEIVQEN
-43 DDSETTGEAASV
+43 DASETTGEAASV

-80 ENVSETTELSGDN
+80 ENTSETTELFGDN

-106 GESVAANEQYQLNLI
+106 GESAEANEQYQLNLI
-121 FEGASGGQDL
+121 FEGASGSQDL
-131 LPNSRVR
+131 LPNSHVR
-138 IKSRLVDTIGYS
+138 IKSRLVDTIGCS

-183 VYNKTGDARISATAF
+183 VYNKTGDARISATAS

-213 SEYVILPEKITD
+213 
-225 TSGNEINLEVGQQLD
+225 
-240 IAKDMK
+240 
-246 PQLVRY
+246 
-252 KDGKGDPIPLTG
+252 
-264 DNYKIVMSQTGPGGE
+264 
-279 EFRDYDA
+279 
-286 DGLKWIEVPGQ
+286 
-297 DLPILERTTENS
+297 
-309 TWFALLAMERLENG
+309 
-323 DWHYIT
+323 
-329 RHHYELTSLISND
+329 
-342 YDNGHNDDSEEKS
+342 
-355 SYRLVYDYQDTTG
+355 
-368 NGAMLPNSQ
+368 
-377 MTVKTR
+377 
-383 LADKVNYQ
+383 
-391 DADDYRLEIIETSK
+391 
-405 LGDISVS
+405 
-412 QDGKNLLIRSGKKT
+412 
-426 GYGCCYVSVQLPD
+426 
-439 GNGGYQ
+439 
-445 EAFRKDIWFEVSEY
+445 
-459 VILPENITDASGNV
+459 
-473 INPEIGQKI
+473 
-482 DLEKDMKPQLVRYKN
+482 
-497 GKGDP
+497 
-502 IPVTGD
+502 
-508 NYKIVISSS
+508 
-517 TDGSTGEIRWDY
+517 
-529 DTTNWKWINVP
+529 
-540 GQELP
+540 
-545 ILERTSGYETRFGL
+545 
-559 TAMEKDT
+559 
-566 DGNWHQIARRQYN
+566 
-579 LDILPGYNG
+579 
-588 DDSGNFGDSGH
+588 
-599 DSDDSE
+599 
-605 EKSFYNLT
+605 
-613 YDLEGTTGNGAML
+613 
-626 PNSQM
+626 
-631 TATTYL
+631 
-637 EDKTKDYQRVDDYK
+637 
-651 LEILEQSKL
+651 
-660 ADISVSADGKKLV
+660 
-673 IKSGNKTGQGCC
+673 
-685 YISVQI
+685 
-691 PDGKG
+691 
-696 GYREA
+696 
-701 FRKDMWFSVSEY
+701 SEY

-769 SWTDESTGTVYPDYD
+769 SWTDESTGTVYHDYD

-802 RTSGYGTHFGLTAME
+802 RTSGYGTYFGLTAME
-817 KSADGN
+817 KSVDGN
-823 WHQIARRMYEV
+823 WYQIARRMYEL

-1170 KLKPTISLTTSSLK
+1170 KLKPTISLTASSLK

-1206 KVTSGNTGIVKVSS
+1206 RVTSGNTGIVKVSS
-1220 VTKKGTFR
+1220 VTKKGAFR

-1247 KSASFKVTVQRRVV
+1247 KSASFKVTVQRGVV

-1288 KVTPVTRQ
+1288 KVTPVTSQ

-1320 KKGTATITI
+1320 KKGNATITI

>member
-1 MLLAATLTFSQSMGA
+1 MKKKRIAMLLVATLTFSQNMGA
-16 AIPVAAEELTA
+16 VIPVAAEELTA

-80 ENVSETTELSGDN
+80 ENTSETTELSGDN

-100 SDGSEA
+100 SDGSED
-106 GESVAANEQYQLNLI
+106 GESATANEQYQLNLI
-121 FEGASGGQDL
+121 YEGTSGSQDL
-131 LPNSRVR
+131 LPNSHVR
-138 IKSRLVDTIGYS
+138 IKTRLVDTTDWS

-198 INGTEVAKREFWVNI
+198 INGTEVAKREFGVNI

-252 KDGKGDPIPLTG
+252 KG
-264 DNYKIVMSQTGPGGE
+264 
-279 EFRDYDA
+279 
-286 DGLKWIEVPGQ
+286 
-297 DLPILERTTENS
+297 
-309 TWFALLAMERLENG
+309 
-323 DWHYIT
+323 
-329 RHHYELTSLISND
+329 
-342 YDNGHNDDSEEKS
+342 
-355 SYRLVYDYQDTTG
+355 
-368 NGAMLPNSQ
+368 
-377 MTVKTR
+377 
-383 LADKVNYQ
+383 
-391 DADDYRLEIIETSK
+391 
-405 LGDISVS
+405 
-412 QDGKNLLIRSGKKT
+412 
-426 GYGCCYVSVQLPD
+426 
-439 GNGGYQ
+439 
-445 EAFRKDIWFEVSEY
+445 
-459 VILPENITDASGNV
+459 
-473 INPEIGQKI
+473 
-482 DLEKDMKPQLVRYKN
+482 
-497 GKGDP
+497 
-502 IPVTGD
+502 
-508 NYKIVISSS
+508 
-517 TDGSTGEIRWDY
+517 
-529 DTTNWKWINVP
+529 
-540 GQELP
+540 
-545 ILERTSGYETRFGL
+545 
-559 TAMEKDT
+559 
-566 DGNWHQIARRQYN
+566 
-579 LDILPGYNG
+579 
-588 DDSGNFGDSGH
+588 
-599 DSDDSE
+599 
-605 EKSFYNLT
+605 
-613 YDLEGTTGNGAML
+613 
-626 PNSQM
+626 
-631 TATTYL
+631 
-637 EDKTKDYQRVDDYK
+637 
-651 LEILEQSKL
+651 
-660 ADISVSADGKKLV
+660 
-673 IKSGNKTGQGCC
+673 
-685 YISVQI
+685 
-691 PDGKG
+691 
-696 GYREA
+696 
-701 FRKDMWFSVSEY
+701 
-713 VILPEKIT
+713 
-721 DTSGNEINLEVGQQL
+721 
-736 DIAKDMKPQL
+736 
-746 VRYKDGKGDP
+746 GKGDP

-769 SWTDESTGTVYPDYD
+769 SWTDESTGTVYHDYD

-802 RTSGYGTHFGLTAME
+802 RTSGYGTYFGLTAME

-968 LLPENLT
+968 LIPDNLT

-1092 KHSHSWKA
+1092 KHSHNWKA

-1116 KCTSCDGVRTVTLPA
+1116 KCTSCDGIRTVTLPA

-1138 AAVAA
+1138 AAIAA

-1170 KLKPTISLTTSSLK
+1170 KLKPTISLTASSLK

-1247 KSASFKVTVQRRVV
+1247 KSASFKVTVQRGAV

-1288 KVTPVTRQ
+1288 KVTPVTSQ

-1304 NKKIVTVTSGG
+1304 NKKIATVTSGG

>member
-1 MLLAATLTFSQSMGA
+1 MKKKRIAMLLVATLTFSQSMGA
-16 AIPVAAEELTA
+16 VIPVAAEELTA

-37 ESVQEN
+37 ESEEIVQEN
-43 DDSETTGEAASV
+43 DASETTGEAASV
-55 PDLEDDEELSLQDD
+55 PDLKDDEELSLQDD

-80 ENVSETTELSGDN
+80 ENTSEITELSGDN
-93 TENQEAF
+93 TENQEVF
-100 SDGSEA
+100 NDGSEG
-106 GESVAANEQYQLNLI
+106 GESAAANEQYQLNLI

-131 LPNSRVR
+131 LPNSHVR
-138 IKSRLVDTIGYS
+138 IKSRLVDTIGCS

-157 KVAPVTGGNGVKM
+157 KVAPVTGGNGAKM

-309 TWFALLAMERLENG
+309 TWFALLAMERSENG

-355 SYRLVYDYQDTTG
+355 SYRLVYDYQD
-368 NGAMLPNSQ
+368 
-377 MTVKTR
+377 
-383 LADKVNYQ
+383 
-391 DADDYRLEIIETSK
+391 
-405 LGDISVS
+405 
-412 QDGKNLLIRSGKKT
+412 
-426 GYGCCYVSVQLPD
+426 
-439 GNGGYQ
+439 
-445 EAFRKDIWFEVSEY
+445 
-459 VILPENITDASGNV
+459 
-473 INPEIGQKI
+473 
-482 DLEKDMKPQLVRYKN
+482 
-497 GKGDP
+497 
-502 IPVTGD
+502 
-508 NYKIVISSS
+508 
-517 TDGSTGEIRWDY
+517 
-529 DTTNWKWINVP
+529 
-540 GQELP
+540 
-545 ILERTSGYETRFGL
+545 
-559 TAMEKDT
+559 
-566 DGNWHQIARRQYN
+566 
-579 LDILPGYNG
+579 
-588 DDSGNFGDSGH
+588 
-599 DSDDSE
+599 
-605 EKSFYNLT
+605 
-613 YDLEGTTGNGAML
+613 TTGNGAML

-696 GYREA
+696 GYREV

-721 DTSGNEINLEVGQQL
+721 DANGNVIIPKVGQKV
-736 DIAKDMKPQL
+736 DIVNNMKPQL

-769 SWTDESTGTVYPDYD
+769 SWTDESTGTVYHDYD

-802 RTSGYGTHFGLTAME
+802 RTSGYGTYFGLTAME

-823 WHQIARRMYEV
+823 WHQIARRMYEL

-968 LLPENLT
+968 LLPENMT

-1170 KLKPTISLTTSSLK
+1170 KLKPTISLTTSFLK
-1184 MKAGQSTTAFK
+1184 MKASQSTTAFK

-1247 KSASFKVTVQRRVV
+1247 KSASFKVTVQRGVV

-1288 KVTPVTRQ
+1288 KVAPVTSQ

>member
-1 MLLAATLTFSQSMGA
+1 MKKKRIAMFLVATLTFSQSMGA
-16 AIPVAAEELTA
+16 VIPVAAEELTA

-37 ESVQEN
+37 ESEEIVQEN
-43 DDSETTGEAASV
+43 GGSETTGEVASV
-55 PDLEDDEELSLQDD
+55 PDLEDEEELSLQDD

-80 ENVSETTELSGDN
+80 ENTSETTELSGDN

-106 GESVAANEQYQLNLI
+106 GESAAANEQYQLNLI

-138 IKSRLVDTIGYS
+138 IKSRLVDTIGCS

-183 VYNKTGDARISATAF
+183 VYNKTGDARISATAS

-309 TWFALLAMERLENG
+309 TWFALLAMERSENG

-355 SYRLVYDYQDTTG
+355 SYRLIYDYQD
-368 NGAMLPNSQ
+368 
-377 MTVKTR
+377 
-383 LADKVNYQ
+383 
-391 DADDYRLEIIETSK
+391 
-405 LGDISVS
+405 
-412 QDGKNLLIRSGKKT
+412 
-426 GYGCCYVSVQLPD
+426 
-439 GNGGYQ
+439 
-445 EAFRKDIWFEVSEY
+445 
-459 VILPENITDASGNV
+459 
-473 INPEIGQKI
+473 
-482 DLEKDMKPQLVRYKN
+482 
-497 GKGDP
+497 
-502 IPVTGD
+502 
-508 NYKIVISSS
+508 
-517 TDGSTGEIRWDY
+517 
-529 DTTNWKWINVP
+529 
-540 GQELP
+540 
-545 ILERTSGYETRFGL
+545 
-559 TAMEKDT
+559 
-566 DGNWHQIARRQYN
+566 
-579 LDILPGYNG
+579 
-588 DDSGNFGDSGH
+588 
-599 DSDDSE
+599 
-605 EKSFYNLT
+605 
-613 YDLEGTTGNGAML
+613 TTGNGAML

-784 TDGWKWIDVP
+784 TDVWKWIDVP

-802 RTSGYGTHFGLTAME
+802 RTSGYGTYFGLTAME

-823 WHQIARRMYEV
+823 WHQIARRMYEL

-1170 KLKPTISLTTSSLK
+1170 KLKPTISLTASSLK

-1206 KVTSGNTGIVKVSS
+1206 RVTSGNTGIVKVSS
-1220 VTKKGTFR
+1220 VTKKGAFR

-1247 KSASFKVTVQRRVV
+1247 KSASFKVTVQRGVV

-1288 KVTPVTRQ
+1288 KVTPVTSQ

-1320 KKGTATITI
+1320 KKGNATITI

>member
-80 ENVSETTELSGDN
+80 ENTSETTELSGDN

-106 GESVAANEQYQLNLI
+106 GESAAANEQYQLNLI

-150 DVSAYEL
+150 DISAYEL

-252 KDGKGDPIPLTG
+252 KDGKGDPIP
-264 DNYKIVMSQTGPGGE
+264 
-279 EFRDYDA
+279 
-286 DGLKWIEVPGQ
+286 
-297 DLPILERTTENS
+297 
-309 TWFALLAMERLENG
+309 
-323 DWHYIT
+323 
-329 RHHYELTSLISND
+329 
-342 YDNGHNDDSEEKS
+342 
-355 SYRLVYDYQDTTG
+355 
-368 NGAMLPNSQ
+368 
-377 MTVKTR
+377 
-383 LADKVNYQ
+383 
-391 DADDYRLEIIETSK
+391 
-405 LGDISVS
+405 
-412 QDGKNLLIRSGKKT
+412 
-426 GYGCCYVSVQLPD
+426 
-439 GNGGYQ
+439 
-445 EAFRKDIWFEVSEY
+445 
-459 VILPENITDASGNV
+459 
-473 INPEIGQKI
+473 
-482 DLEKDMKPQLVRYKN
+482 
-497 GKGDP
+497 
-502 IPVTGD
+502 
-508 NYKIVISSS
+508 
-517 TDGSTGEIRWDY
+517 
-529 DTTNWKWINVP
+529 
-540 GQELP
+540 
-545 ILERTSGYETRFGL
+545 
-559 TAMEKDT
+559 
-566 DGNWHQIARRQYN
+566 
-579 LDILPGYNG
+579 
-588 DDSGNFGDSGH
+588 
-599 DSDDSE
+599 
-605 EKSFYNLT
+605 
-613 YDLEGTTGNGAML
+613 
-626 PNSQM
+626 
-631 TATTYL
+631 
-637 EDKTKDYQRVDDYK
+637 
-651 LEILEQSKL
+651 
-660 ADISVSADGKKLV
+660 
-673 IKSGNKTGQGCC
+673 
-685 YISVQI
+685 
-691 PDGKG
+691 
-696 GYREA
+696 
-701 FRKDMWFSVSEY
+701 
-713 VILPEKIT
+713 
-721 DTSGNEINLEVGQQL
+721 
-736 DIAKDMKPQL
+736 
-746 VRYKDGKGDP
+746 
-756 IPVTGDNYKIVIS
+756 VTGDNYKIVIS
-769 SWTDESTGTVYPDYD
+769 SWTDESTGTVYHDYD

-802 RTSGYGTHFGLTAME
+802 RTSGYGTYFGLTAME

-823 WHQIARRMYEV
+823 WHQIARRMYEL

-1247 KSASFKVTVQRRVV
+1247 KSASFKVTVQRGVV

-1288 KVTPVTRQ
+1288 KVTPVTSQ

>member
-1 MLLAATLTFSQSMGA
+1 MVEKRKWGNHMKKKRIAMLLAATLTFSQSMGA

-55 PDLEDDEELSLQDD
+55 SDLEDDEELSLQDD

-80 ENVSETTELSGDN
+80 ENTSETTELFGDN

-106 GESVAANEQYQLNLI
+106 GESAAANEQYQLNLI
-121 FEGASGGQDL
+121 FEGASGSQDL

-170 ADVSLDGQDIVLD
+170 ADVSLEGQDIVLD
-183 VYNKTGDARISATAF
+183 VYNKTGNARISATAF

-252 KDGKGDPIPLTG
+252 KDGKGDPIPVTG

-279 EFRDYDA
+279 ELRDYDA

-309 TWFALLAMERLENG
+309 TWFALLAMERSENG

-329 RHHYELTSLISND
+329 RHHYALNPLNNSD

-355 SYRLVYDYQDTTG
+355 SYRLVYDYQD
-368 NGAMLPNSQ
+368 
-377 MTVKTR
+377 
-383 LADKVNYQ
+383 
-391 DADDYRLEIIETSK
+391 
-405 LGDISVS
+405 
-412 QDGKNLLIRSGKKT
+412 
-426 GYGCCYVSVQLPD
+426 
-439 GNGGYQ
+439 
-445 EAFRKDIWFEVSEY
+445 
-459 VILPENITDASGNV
+459 
-473 INPEIGQKI
+473 
-482 DLEKDMKPQLVRYKN
+482 
-497 GKGDP
+497 
-502 IPVTGD
+502 
-508 NYKIVISSS
+508 
-517 TDGSTGEIRWDY
+517 
-529 DTTNWKWINVP
+529 
-540 GQELP
+540 
-545 ILERTSGYETRFGL
+545 
-559 TAMEKDT
+559 
-566 DGNWHQIARRQYN
+566 
-579 LDILPGYNG
+579 
-588 DDSGNFGDSGH
+588 
-599 DSDDSE
+599 
-605 EKSFYNLT
+605 
-613 YDLEGTTGNGAML
+613 TTGNGAML

-721 DTSGNEINLEVGQQL
+721 DTNGNEINLEVGQQL

-769 SWTDESTGTVYPDYD
+769 SWTDESTGTVYHDYD

-802 RTSGYGTHFGLTAME
+802 RTSGYGTYFGLTAME

-823 WHQIARRMYEV
+823 WHQIARRMYEL

-1164 KQITVA
+1164 KQASVA
-1170 KLKPTISLTTSSLK
+1170 KLKPTISLTASSLK
-1184 MKAGQSTTAFK
+1184 MKAGQSTTVFK

-1247 KSASFKVTVQRRVV
+1247 KSASFKVTVQRGVV

-1288 KVTPVTRQ
+1288 KVTPVT
-1296 EKVTYTSS
+1296 S
-1304 NKKIVTVTSGG
+1304 
-1315 VIKGL
+1315 
-1320 KKGTATITI
+1320 
-1329 RSGSKRT
+1329 
-1336 TCKVTVK
+1336 

>member
-1 MLLAATLTFSQSMGA
+1 MKKKRIAMLLVATLTFSQSMGA
-16 AIPVAAEELTA
+16 VIPVAAEELTA

-37 ESVQEN
+37 ESEEIVQEN
-43 DDSETTGEAASV
+43 DASETTGEAASV

-80 ENVSETTELSGDN
+80 ENTSETTELFGDN

-106 GESVAANEQYQLNLI
+106 GESAEANEQYQLNLI
-121 FEGASGGQDL
+121 FEGASGSQDL
-131 LPNSRVR
+131 LPNSHVR
-138 IKSRLVDTIGYS
+138 IKSRLVDTIGCS

-183 VYNKTGDARISATAF
+183 VYNKTGDARISATAS

-309 TWFALLAMERLENG
+309 TWFALLAMERSENG

-368 NGAMLPNSQ
+368 N
-377 MTVKTR
+377 
-383 LADKVNYQ
+383 
-391 DADDYRLEIIETSK
+391 E
-405 LGDISVS
+405 
-412 QDGKNLLIRSGKKT
+412 
-426 GYGCCYVSVQLPD
+426 
-439 GNGGYQ
+439 
-445 EAFRKDIWFEVSEY
+445 
-459 VILPENITDASGNV
+459 
-473 INPEIGQKI
+473 
-482 DLEKDMKPQLVRYKN
+482 
-497 GKGDP
+497 
-502 IPVTGD
+502 
-508 NYKIVISSS
+508 
-517 TDGSTGEIRWDY
+517 
-529 DTTNWKWINVP
+529 
-540 GQELP
+540 
-545 ILERTSGYETRFGL
+545 
-559 TAMEKDT
+559 
-566 DGNWHQIARRQYN
+566 
-579 LDILPGYNG
+579 
-588 DDSGNFGDSGH
+588 
-599 DSDDSE
+599 
-605 EKSFYNLT
+605 
-613 YDLEGTTGNGAML
+613 AML

-721 DTSGNEINLEVGQQL
+721 DANGNVIIPKVGQQV
-736 DIAKDMKPQL
+736 DIVNNMKPQL

-769 SWTDESTGTVYPDYD
+769 SWTDESTGTVYHDYD

-802 RTSGYGTHFGLTAME
+802 RTSGYGTYFGLTAME

-823 WHQIARRMYEV
+823 WHQIARRMYEL

-1156 KVCGKVLR
+1156 EVCGKVLR

-1170 KLKPTISLTTSSLK
+1170 KLKPTISLTASSLK

-1206 KVTSGNTGIVKVSS
+1206 RVTSGNTGIVKVSS
-1220 VTKKGTFR
+1220 VTKKGAFR

-1247 KSASFKVTVQRRVV
+1247 KSASFKVTVQRGVV

-1288 KVTPVTRQ
+1288 KVTPVTSQ

-1320 KKGTATITI
+1320 KKGNATITI

>member
-1 MLLAATLTFSQSMGA
+1 MKKKRIAMFLVATLTFSQSMGA
-16 AIPVAAEELTA
+16 VIPVAAEELTA

-37 ESVQEN
+37 ESEEIVQEN
-43 DDSETTGEAASV
+43 GGSETTGEAASV

-80 ENVSETTELSGDN
+80 ENVSETTELFGDN
-93 TENQEAF
+93 TENQEVF
-100 SDGSEA
+100 SDGSEG
-106 GESVAANEQYQLNLI
+106 GESAEANEQYQLNLI

-198 INGTEVAKREFWVNI
+198 INGTEVAKREFGVNI

-252 KDGKGDPIPLTG
+252 KDGKGDPIPVTG

-279 EFRDYDA
+279 ELRDYDA

-309 TWFALLAMERLENG
+309 TWFALLAMERSENG

-368 NGAMLPNSQ
+368 N
-377 MTVKTR
+377 
-383 LADKVNYQ
+383 
-391 DADDYRLEIIETSK
+391 E
-405 LGDISVS
+405 
-412 QDGKNLLIRSGKKT
+412 
-426 GYGCCYVSVQLPD
+426 
-439 GNGGYQ
+439 
-445 EAFRKDIWFEVSEY
+445 
-459 VILPENITDASGNV
+459 
-473 INPEIGQKI
+473 
-482 DLEKDMKPQLVRYKN
+482 
-497 GKGDP
+497 
-502 IPVTGD
+502 
-508 NYKIVISSS
+508 
-517 TDGSTGEIRWDY
+517 
-529 DTTNWKWINVP
+529 
-540 GQELP
+540 
-545 ILERTSGYETRFGL
+545 
-559 TAMEKDT
+559 
-566 DGNWHQIARRQYN
+566 
-579 LDILPGYNG
+579 
-588 DDSGNFGDSGH
+588 
-599 DSDDSE
+599 
-605 EKSFYNLT
+605 
-613 YDLEGTTGNGAML
+613 AML

-746 VRYKDGKGDP
+746 VRYKGGKGDP

-769 SWTDESTGTVYPDYD
+769 SWTDESTGTVYHDYD

-802 RTSGYGTHFGLTAME
+802 RTSGYGTYFGLTAME

-968 LLPENLT
+968 LIPDNLT

-1116 KCTSCDGVRTVTLPA
+1116 KCTSCDGIRTVTLPA

-1138 AAVAA
+1138 AAIAA

-1170 KLKPTISLTTSSLK
+1170 KLKPTISLTASSLK

-1247 KSASFKVTVQRRVV
+1247 KSASFKVTVQRGAV

-1288 KVTPVTRQ
+1288 KVTPVTSQ

-1304 NKKIVTVTSGG
+1304 NKKIATVTSGG

-1329 RSGSKRT
+1329 RSGSKKT

>member
-1 MLLAATLTFSQSMGA
+1 MKKKRIAMLLVATLTFSQSMGA
-16 AIPVAAEELTA
+16 VIPVAAEELTA

-37 ESVQEN
+37 ESEEIVQEN
-43 DDSETTGEAASV
+43 DASETTGEAASV

-80 ENVSETTELSGDN
+80 ENTSETTELFGDN

-106 GESVAANEQYQLNLI
+106 GESAEANEQYQLNLI
-121 FEGASGGQDL
+121 FEGASGSQDL
-131 LPNSRVR
+131 LPNSHVR
-138 IKSRLVDTIGYS
+138 IKSRLVDTIGCS

-183 VYNKTGDARISATAF
+183 VYNKTGDARISATAS

-309 TWFALLAMERLENG
+309 TWFALLAMERSENG

-368 NGAMLPNSQ
+368 N
-377 MTVKTR
+377 
-383 LADKVNYQ
+383 
-391 DADDYRLEIIETSK
+391 E
-405 LGDISVS
+405 
-412 QDGKNLLIRSGKKT
+412 
-426 GYGCCYVSVQLPD
+426 
-439 GNGGYQ
+439 
-445 EAFRKDIWFEVSEY
+445 
-459 VILPENITDASGNV
+459 
-473 INPEIGQKI
+473 
-482 DLEKDMKPQLVRYKN
+482 
-497 GKGDP
+497 
-502 IPVTGD
+502 
-508 NYKIVISSS
+508 
-517 TDGSTGEIRWDY
+517 
-529 DTTNWKWINVP
+529 
-540 GQELP
+540 
-545 ILERTSGYETRFGL
+545 
-559 TAMEKDT
+559 
-566 DGNWHQIARRQYN
+566 
-579 LDILPGYNG
+579 
-588 DDSGNFGDSGH
+588 
-599 DSDDSE
+599 
-605 EKSFYNLT
+605 
-613 YDLEGTTGNGAML
+613 AML

-721 DTSGNEINLEVGQQL
+721 DANGNVIIPKVGQQV
-736 DIAKDMKPQL
+736 DIVNNMKPQL

-769 SWTDESTGTVYPDYD
+769 SWTDESTGTVYHDYD

-802 RTSGYGTHFGLTAME
+802 RTSGYGTYFGLTAME
-817 KSADGN
+817 KSVDGN
-823 WHQIARRMYEV
+823 WYQIARRMYEL

-1170 KLKPTISLTTSSLK
+1170 KLKPTISLTASSLK

-1206 KVTSGNTGIVKVSS
+1206 RVTSGNTGIVKVSS
-1220 VTKKGTFR
+1220 VTKKGAFR

-1247 KSASFKVTVQRRVV
+1247 KSASFKVTVQRGVV

-1288 KVTPVTRQ
+1288 KVTPVTSQ

-1320 KKGTATITI
+1320 KKGNATITI

>member
-1 MLLAATLTFSQSMGA
+1 MKKKRIAMLLVATLTFSQSMGA
-16 AIPVAAEELTA
+16 VIPVAAEELTA

-37 ESVQEN
+37 ESEEIVQEN
-43 DDSETTGEAASV
+43 DASETTGEAASV

-80 ENVSETTELSGDN
+80 ENTSETTELFGDN

-106 GESVAANEQYQLNLI
+106 GESAEANEQYQLNLI
-121 FEGASGGQDL
+121 FEGASGSQDL
-131 LPNSRVR
+131 LPNSHVR
-138 IKSRLVDTIGYS
+138 IKSRLVDTIGCS

-183 VYNKTGDARISATAF
+183 VYNKTGDARISATAS

-309 TWFALLAMERLENG
+309 TWFALLAMERSENG

-355 SYRLVYDYQDTTG
+355 SYRLVYDYQD
-368 NGAMLPNSQ
+368 
-377 MTVKTR
+377 
-383 LADKVNYQ
+383 
-391 DADDYRLEIIETSK
+391 
-405 LGDISVS
+405 
-412 QDGKNLLIRSGKKT
+412 
-426 GYGCCYVSVQLPD
+426 
-439 GNGGYQ
+439 
-445 EAFRKDIWFEVSEY
+445 
-459 VILPENITDASGNV
+459 
-473 INPEIGQKI
+473 
-482 DLEKDMKPQLVRYKN
+482 
-497 GKGDP
+497 
-502 IPVTGD
+502 
-508 NYKIVISSS
+508 
-517 TDGSTGEIRWDY
+517 
-529 DTTNWKWINVP
+529 
-540 GQELP
+540 
-545 ILERTSGYETRFGL
+545 
-559 TAMEKDT
+559 
-566 DGNWHQIARRQYN
+566 
-579 LDILPGYNG
+579 
-588 DDSGNFGDSGH
+588 
-599 DSDDSE
+599 
-605 EKSFYNLT
+605 
-613 YDLEGTTGNGAML
+613 TTGNGAML

-721 DTSGNEINLEVGQQL
+721 DANGNVIIPKVGQQV
-736 DIAKDMKPQL
+736 DIVNNMKPQL

-769 SWTDESTGTVYPDYD
+769 SWTDESTGTVYHDYD

-802 RTSGYGTHFGLTAME
+802 RTSGYGTYFGLTAME

-823 WHQIARRMYEV
+823 WHQIARRMYEL

-847 FGDSGHDSDDS
+847 FGDSDDS

-1247 KSASFKVTVQRRVV
+1247 KSASFKVTVQRGVV

-1288 KVTPVTRQ
+1288 KVTPVTSQ

-1336 TCKVTVK
+1336 TI

>member
-1 MLLAATLTFSQSMGA
+1 MKKKRIAMLLVATLTFSQSMGA
-16 AIPVAAEELTA
+16 VIPVAAEELTA

-37 ESVQEN
+37 ESEEIVQEN
-43 DDSETTGEAASV
+43 DASETTGEAASV

-80 ENVSETTELSGDN
+80 ENTSETTELFGDN

-106 GESVAANEQYQLNLI
+106 GESAEANEQYQLNLI
-121 FEGASGGQDL
+121 FEGASGSQDL
-131 LPNSRVR
+131 LPNSHVR
-138 IKSRLVDTIGYS
+138 IKSRLVDTIGCS

-183 VYNKTGDARISATAF
+183 VYNKTGDARISATAS

-309 TWFALLAMERLENG
+309 TWFALLAMERSENG

-355 SYRLVYDYQDTTG
+355 SYRLVYDYQD
-368 NGAMLPNSQ
+368 
-377 MTVKTR
+377 
-383 LADKVNYQ
+383 
-391 DADDYRLEIIETSK
+391 
-405 LGDISVS
+405 
-412 QDGKNLLIRSGKKT
+412 
-426 GYGCCYVSVQLPD
+426 
-439 GNGGYQ
+439 
-445 EAFRKDIWFEVSEY
+445 
-459 VILPENITDASGNV
+459 
-473 INPEIGQKI
+473 
-482 DLEKDMKPQLVRYKN
+482 
-497 GKGDP
+497 
-502 IPVTGD
+502 
-508 NYKIVISSS
+508 
-517 TDGSTGEIRWDY
+517 
-529 DTTNWKWINVP
+529 
-540 GQELP
+540 
-545 ILERTSGYETRFGL
+545 
-559 TAMEKDT
+559 
-566 DGNWHQIARRQYN
+566 
-579 LDILPGYNG
+579 
-588 DDSGNFGDSGH
+588 
-599 DSDDSE
+599 
-605 EKSFYNLT
+605 
-613 YDLEGTTGNGAML
+613 TTGNGAML

-736 DIAKDMKPQL
+736 DIVKDMKPQL

-769 SWTDESTGTVYPDYD
+769 SWTDESTGTVYHDYD

-802 RTSGYGTHFGLTAME
+802 RTSGYGTYFGLTAME

-823 WHQIARRMYEV
+823 WHQIARRMYEL

-1247 KSASFKVTVQRRVV
+1247 KSASFKVTVQRGVV

-1288 KVTPVTRQ
+1288 KVTPVTSQ

>member
-1 MLLAATLTFSQSMGA
+1 MKKKRIAMLLVATLTFSQSMGA
-16 AIPVAAEELTA
+16 VIPVAAEELTA

-37 ESVQEN
+37 ESEEIVQEN
-43 DDSETTGEAASV
+43 GGSETTGEAASV

-80 ENVSETTELSGDN
+80 ENVSETTELFGDN
-93 TENQEAF
+93 TENQEVF
-100 SDGSEA
+100 SDGSEG
-106 GESVAANEQYQLNLI
+106 GESAEANEQYQLNLI

-198 INGTEVAKREFWVNI
+198 INGTEVAKREFGVNI

-252 KDGKGDPIPLTG
+252 KDGKGDPIPVTG

-279 EFRDYDA
+279 ELRDYDA

-329 RHHYELTSLISND
+329 RHHYELNPLNNSD

-355 SYRLVYDYQDTTG
+355 FYRLIYDYQDTTG
-368 NGAMLPNSQ
+368 N
-377 MTVKTR
+377 
-383 LADKVNYQ
+383 
-391 DADDYRLEIIETSK
+391 E
-405 LGDISVS
+405 
-412 QDGKNLLIRSGKKT
+412 
-426 GYGCCYVSVQLPD
+426 
-439 GNGGYQ
+439 
-445 EAFRKDIWFEVSEY
+445 
-459 VILPENITDASGNV
+459 
-473 INPEIGQKI
+473 
-482 DLEKDMKPQLVRYKN
+482 
-497 GKGDP
+497 
-502 IPVTGD
+502 
-508 NYKIVISSS
+508 
-517 TDGSTGEIRWDY
+517 
-529 DTTNWKWINVP
+529 
-540 GQELP
+540 
-545 ILERTSGYETRFGL
+545 
-559 TAMEKDT
+559 
-566 DGNWHQIARRQYN
+566 
-579 LDILPGYNG
+579 
-588 DDSGNFGDSGH
+588 
-599 DSDDSE
+599 
-605 EKSFYNLT
+605 
-613 YDLEGTTGNGAML
+613 AML

-721 DTSGNEINLEVGQQL
+721 DANGNVIIPEVGQQV
-736 DIAKDMKPQL
+736 DIVNNMKPQL

-769 SWTDESTGTVYPDYD
+769 SWTDESTGTVYHDYD

-802 RTSGYGTHFGLTAME
+802 RTSGYGTWFALVAME

-823 WHQIARRMYEV
+823 WYQIARRMYEL

-968 LLPENLT
+968 LIPDNLT

-1116 KCTSCDGVRTVTLPA
+1116 KCTSCDGIRTVTLPA

-1138 AAVAA
+1138 AAIAA

-1170 KLKPTISLTTSSLK
+1170 KLKPTISLTASSLK

-1247 KSASFKVTVQRRVV
+1247 KSASFKVTVQRGAV

-1288 KVTPVTRQ
+1288 KVTPVTSQ

-1304 NKKIVTVTSGG
+1304 NKKIATVTSGG

-1329 RSGSKRT
+1329 RSGSKKT

>member
-1 MLLAATLTFSQSMGA
+1 MKKKRIAMLLVATLTFSQSMGA
-16 AIPVAAEELTA
+16 VIPVAAEELTA

-37 ESVQEN
+37 ESEEIVQEN
-43 DDSETTGEAASV
+43 GGSETTGEAASV

-80 ENVSETTELSGDN
+80 ENVSETTELFGDN

-106 GESVAANEQYQLNLI
+106 GGSAAANEQYQLNLI

-329 RHHYELTSLISND
+329 RHYYELNPLNNSD

-355 SYRLVYDYQDTTG
+355 SYRLVYDYQD
-368 NGAMLPNSQ
+368 
-377 MTVKTR
+377 
-383 LADKVNYQ
+383 
-391 DADDYRLEIIETSK
+391 
-405 LGDISVS
+405 
-412 QDGKNLLIRSGKKT
+412 
-426 GYGCCYVSVQLPD
+426 
-439 GNGGYQ
+439 
-445 EAFRKDIWFEVSEY
+445 
-459 VILPENITDASGNV
+459 
-473 INPEIGQKI
+473 
-482 DLEKDMKPQLVRYKN
+482 
-497 GKGDP
+497 
-502 IPVTGD
+502 
-508 NYKIVISSS
+508 
-517 TDGSTGEIRWDY
+517 
-529 DTTNWKWINVP
+529 
-540 GQELP
+540 
-545 ILERTSGYETRFGL
+545 
-559 TAMEKDT
+559 
-566 DGNWHQIARRQYN
+566 
-579 LDILPGYNG
+579 
-588 DDSGNFGDSGH
+588 
-599 DSDDSE
+599 
-605 EKSFYNLT
+605 
-613 YDLEGTTGNGAML
+613 TTGNGAML

-968 LLPENLT
+968 LIPDNLT

-1017 KIVVM
+1017 KIVVI

-1170 KLKPTISLTTSSLK
+1170 KLKPTISLTASSMK

-1247 KSASFKVTVQRRVV
+1247 KSASFKVTVQRGAV

-1288 KVTPVTRQ
+1288 KVTPVTSQ

-1304 NKKIVTVTSGG
+1304 NKKIATVTSGG

>member
-1 MLLAATLTFSQSMGA
+1 MKKKRIAMLLVATLTFSQSMGTV
-16 AIPVAAEELTA
+16 IPAAAEELTA

-37 ESVQEN
+37 ESEEIVQEN
-43 DDSETTGEAASV
+43 GGSETTGEAASV
-55 PDLEDDEELSLQDD
+55 PDLEDDEELSIQDD

-80 ENVSETTELSGDN
+80 ENTSEITELSGDN

-100 SDGSEA
+100 SDGSED
-106 GESVAANEQYQLNLI
+106 GESATANEQYQLNLI
-121 FEGASGGQDL
+121 YEGTSGSQDL
-131 LPNSRVR
+131 LPNSHVR
-138 IKSRLVDTIGYS
+138 IKTRLVDTTDWS

-183 VYNKTGDARISATAF
+183 IYNKTGDARISATAF
-198 INGTEVAKREFWVNI
+198 INGTEVAKREFGVNI

-252 KDGKGDPIPLTG
+252 KDGKGDPIPVTG

-279 EFRDYDA
+279 ELRDYDA

-329 RHHYELTSLISND
+329 RHHYELNPLNNSD

-355 SYRLVYDYQDTTG
+355 SYRLIYDYQDTTG
-368 NGAMLPNSQ
+368 N
-377 MTVKTR
+377 
-383 LADKVNYQ
+383 
-391 DADDYRLEIIETSK
+391 E
-405 LGDISVS
+405 
-412 QDGKNLLIRSGKKT
+412 
-426 GYGCCYVSVQLPD
+426 
-439 GNGGYQ
+439 
-445 EAFRKDIWFEVSEY
+445 
-459 VILPENITDASGNV
+459 
-473 INPEIGQKI
+473 
-482 DLEKDMKPQLVRYKN
+482 
-497 GKGDP
+497 
-502 IPVTGD
+502 
-508 NYKIVISSS
+508 
-517 TDGSTGEIRWDY
+517 
-529 DTTNWKWINVP
+529 
-540 GQELP
+540 
-545 ILERTSGYETRFGL
+545 
-559 TAMEKDT
+559 
-566 DGNWHQIARRQYN
+566 
-579 LDILPGYNG
+579 
-588 DDSGNFGDSGH
+588 
-599 DSDDSE
+599 
-605 EKSFYNLT
+605 
-613 YDLEGTTGNGAML
+613 AML

-721 DTSGNEINLEVGQQL
+721 GTSGNEINLEVGQQL

-746 VRYKDGKGDP
+746 VRYKGGKGDP

-769 SWTDESTGTVYPDYD
+769 SWTDESTGTVYHDYD

-802 RTSGYGTHFGLTAME
+802 RTSGYGTYFGLTAME

-968 LLPENLT
+968 LIPDNLT

-1116 KCTSCDGVRTVTLPA
+1116 KCTSCDGIRTVTLPA

-1138 AAVAA
+1138 AAIAA

-1170 KLKPTISLTTSSLK
+1170 KLKPTISLTASSLK

-1247 KSASFKVTVQRRVV
+1247 KSASFKVTVQRGAV

-1288 KVTPVTRQ
+1288 KVTPVTSQ

-1304 NKKIVTVTSGG
+1304 NKKIATVTSGG